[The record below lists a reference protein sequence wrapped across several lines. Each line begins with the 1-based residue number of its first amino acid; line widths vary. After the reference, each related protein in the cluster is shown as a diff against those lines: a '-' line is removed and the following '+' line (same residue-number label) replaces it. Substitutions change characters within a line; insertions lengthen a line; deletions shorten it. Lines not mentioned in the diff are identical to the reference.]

1 MGSCAKEPPGDRTK
15 LTDMRGRIEKD
26 SRFLVAERYIQ
37 ETGISVFLTGKAG
50 TGKTTFL
57 KHIVENCGKRLA
69 VVAPTGVA
77 AVNAG
82 GVTIHSFFQ
91 LPLCPYLP
99 DVKELVTEY
108 QMPEKNRSMRK
119 DRVKILRT
127 LELLIIDEI
136 SMVRADIL
144 DAIDA
149 TLKRYRRNDKPFGGI
164 QLLMIGDVQQ
174 LPPVVTESEKP
185 FMDQVYPSPFFF
197 NSRAFRS
204 LGHIVIELN
213 KIHRQSDAVFTSML
227 NDIRTG
233 SPSDQTLERLNRRLD
248 PDFEPPA
255 GEYWIRLTTHN
266 QQADTINREKMDAL
280 KGKSM
285 IFNAKIEGNYPE
297 SAYPAETGLRL
308 KKGAQVMFT
317 RNDTSGSSMY
327 FNGKIGTVTEL
338 DPEIIVTDE
347 NGNEIIVN
355 QEKWDN
361 IRYEIDKETQEI
373 RAVNDGSF
381 TQYPLRAAWAIT
393 IHKSQGL
400 TFDRVMIDAGRAF
413 SFGQVYVA
421 LSRCRSLEG
430 IVLSTPISRGCT
442 FRNME
447 VSIFEN
453 SYTPE
458 NQAIE
463 SLDSFR
469 ESYLVGKMCSAFNL
483 NRIETLSLK
492 LDKLWKGGLGAVYP
506 KIALRLASLISGG
519 MEEFAGV
526 TALAAVGKR
535 FQNQIRAIFADPS
548 RSPEDR
554 DIFVNERIS
563 KACTY
568 FAEQLGYFAKA
579 VAPTCLVEI
588 ENKETQKA
596 FKNVAEELLK
606 ELIYRLNLYKA
617 ILEEGFSVKLG
628 TRIATDAELQKSGT
642 LKSYVR
648 RIISAAREKEE
659 GNEAGNTVG
668 KGTGGKAKERGN
680 ANASGNANISRY
692 ANDKGGT
699 REGDSAN
706 DEPDEMTGMMPDG
719 IDDEVTERLIKTL
732 KAWRKMKYEE
742 LHVPAFM
749 ILHQKVLVQIA
760 EERPTTKEELMQIG
774 GFGKR
779 KWDRYGQEILDI
791 IADCTGE

>member
-1 MGSCAKEPPGDRTK
+1 MS
-15 LTDMRGRIEKD
+15 GRIEKD
-26 SRFLVAERYIQ
+26 SRFLLAERYIQ

-57 KHIVENCGKRLA
+57 KHIVAVCSKRLA

-108 QMPEKNRSMRK
+108 QMPEKNRSLRK

-149 TLKRYRRNDKPFGGI
+149 TLKRYRKNDRPFGGV

-197 NSRAFRS
+197 NSRAFRK
-204 LGHIVIELN
+204 LGYIVIELN
-213 KIHRQSDAVFTSML
+213 KIHRQRDAEFTSML

-248 PDFEPPA
+248 PGFEPPS

-266 QQADTINREKMDAL
+266 HQSDSINREKMDAL

-285 IFNAKIEGNYPE
+285 IFKAEIDGNYPE
-297 SAYPAETGLRL
+297 SAYPAETELRL

-317 RNDTSGSSMY
+317 RNDTSGNSMY
-327 FNGKIGTVTEL
+327 FNGKIGTVTSL

-361 IRYEIDKETQEI
+361 VRYEINPETQEI
-373 RAVNDGSF
+373 QAVNDGSF

-400 TFDRVMIDAGRAF
+400 TFDRVVIDAGKAF

-421 LSRCRSLEG
+421 LSRCRSLDG
-430 IVLSTPISRGCT
+430 IVLTTPITRKCT

-453 SYTPE
+453 GYTPE
-458 NQAIE
+458 NQAVE
-463 SLDSFR
+463 NLDNYR
-469 ESYLVGKMCSAFNL
+469 ESYLVDKICSAFSL
-483 NRIETLSLK
+483 GRIASLSLK
-492 LDKLWKGGLGAVYP
+492 LEKLWKGSLGSVYP
-506 KIALRLASLISGG
+506 KISAR
-519 MEEFAGV
+519 F
-526 TALAAVGKR
+526 TALVTGQDEDFSGVEAIASVGIR
-535 FQNQIRAIFADPS
+535 FQSQIREIFADQS
-548 RSPEDR
+548 RCTEDR
-554 DIFVNERIS
+554 YAFVNERIS
-563 KACTY
+563 KACAY
-568 FAEQLGYFAKA
+568 FTAQLGYYAKSI
-579 VAPTCLVEI
+579 APTCLVEI
-588 ENKETQKA
+588 ENKETQKV
-596 FKNVAEELLK
+596 FKNIAEELLK
-606 ELIYRLNLYKA
+606 ELIFRLSLYRA
-617 ILEEGFSVKLG
+617 TMADGFSVKLYS
-628 TRIATDAELQKSGT
+628 RVATECELEKTGT
-642 LKSYVR
+642 LKSCVR
-648 RIISAAREKEE
+648 RIISASRAAADKD
-659 GNEAGNTVG
+659 G
-668 KGTGGKAKERGN
+668 GN
-680 ANASGNANISRY
+680 AGTDK
-692 ANDKGGT
+692 ANDKSEVPESGMDADT
-699 REGDSAN
+699 SDIDTEY
-706 DEPDEMTGMMPDG
+706 DEA
-719 IDDEVTERLIKTL
+719 TEKLLKVL

-742 LHVPAFM
+742 LHLPAFM
-749 ILHQKVLVQIA
+749 IMHQKVLVQIA
-760 EERPTTKEELMQIG
+760 EEKPASREELMQIN
-774 GFGKR
+774 GFGK
-779 KWDRYGQEILDI
+779 KQWDKYGEEILEI
-791 IADCTGE
+791 IEEYHN

>member
-1 MGSCAKEPPGDRTK
+1 MS
-15 LTDMRGRIEKD
+15 GRIEKD
-26 SRFLVAERYIQ
+26 SRFLLAERYIQ

-57 KHIVENCGKRLA
+57 KHIVAGCSKRLA

-108 QMPEKNRSMRK
+108 QMPEKNRSLRK

-149 TLKRYRRNDKPFGGI
+149 TLKRYRKNDRPFGGV

-197 NSRAFRS
+197 NSRAFRK
-204 LGHIVIELN
+204 LGYIVIELN
-213 KIHRQSDAVFTSML
+213 KIHRQRDAEFTSML

-233 SPSDQTLERLNRRLD
+233 NPSDQTLERLNRRLD
-248 PDFEPPA
+248 PGFDAPS

-266 QQADTINREKMDAL
+266 HQSDAINREKMDAL

-285 IFNAKIEGNYPE
+285 IFKAEIDGNYPE
-297 SAYPAETGLRL
+297 SAYPAETELRL

-317 RNDTSGSSMY
+317 RNDTSGNSMY
-327 FNGKIGTVTEL
+327 FNGKIGTVTSL
-338 DPEIIVTDE
+338 YPEIIVTDE

-361 IRYEIDKETQEI
+361 VRYEINPETQEI
-373 RAVNDGSF
+373 QAVNDGSF

-400 TFDRVMIDAGRAF
+400 TFDRVVIDAGKAF
-413 SFGQVYVA
+413 SFGQIYVA
-421 LSRCRSLEG
+421 LSRCRSLDG
-430 IVLSTPISRGCT
+430 IVLTTPITRKCT

-453 SYTPE
+453 GYTPE
-458 NQAIE
+458 NQAVE
-463 SLDSFR
+463 SLDNYR
-469 ESYLVGKMCSAFNL
+469 ESYLVDKICSTFSL
-483 NRIETLSLK
+483 GRIASLSLK
-492 LDKLWKGGLGAVYP
+492 LEKLWKGSLGSVYP
-506 KIALRLASLISGG
+506 KISAR
-519 MEEFAGV
+519 F
-526 TALAAVGKR
+526 TALVTGQDEDFSGVEAIASVGTR
-535 FQNQIRAIFADPS
+535 FQSQIREIFADQS
-548 RSPEDR
+548 RCTEDR
-554 DIFVNERIS
+554 DAFVNERIS
-563 KACTY
+563 KACAY
-568 FAEQLGYFAKA
+568 FTAQLGYYAKA
-579 VAPTCLVEI
+579 IAPTCLVEI
-588 ENKETQKA
+588 ENKETQKV
-596 FKNVAEELLK
+596 FKNIAEELLK
-606 ELIYRLNLYKA
+606 ELIFRLSLYRA
-617 ILEEGFSVKLG
+617 TMADGFSVKLYS
-628 TRIATDAELQKSGT
+628 RVATECELEKTGT
-642 LKSYVR
+642 LKSCVR
-648 RIISAAREKEE
+648 RIISASRAAADKD
-659 GNEAGNTVG
+659 G
-668 KGTGGKAKERGN
+668 GN
-680 ANASGNANISRY
+680 AGTDK
-692 ANDKGGT
+692 ANDKKDVPESGMDADT
-699 REGDSAN
+699 SDIDTEY
-706 DEPDEMTGMMPDG
+706 DEA
-719 IDDEVTERLIKTL
+719 TEKLLKVL

-742 LHVPAFM
+742 LHLPAFM
-749 ILHQKVLVQIA
+749 IMHQKVLVQIA
-760 EERPTTKEELMQIG
+760 EEKPASREELMQIN
-774 GFGKR
+774 GFGK
-779 KWDRYGQEILDI
+779 KQWDKYGEEILEI
-791 IADCTGE
+791 IEEYHN

>member
-1 MGSCAKEPPGDRTK
+1 M
-15 LTDMRGRIEKD
+15 TDMSGRIEKD
-26 SRFLVAERYIQ
+26 SRFLLAERYIQ

-57 KHIVENCGKRLA
+57 KHIVAGCSKRLA

-108 QMPEKNRSMRK
+108 QMPEKNRSLRK

-149 TLKRYRRNDKPFGGI
+149 TLKRYRKNDRPFGGV

-197 NSRAFRS
+197 NSRAFRK
-204 LGHIVIELN
+204 LGYIVIELN
-213 KIHRQSDAVFTSML
+213 KIHRQRDAEFTSML

-248 PDFEPPA
+248 PGFEPPS

-266 QQADTINREKMDAL
+266 HQADSINREKMDAL

-285 IFNAKIEGNYPE
+285 IFKAEIDGNYPE
-297 SAYPAETGLRL
+297 SAYPAETELRL

-317 RNDTSGSSMY
+317 RNDTSGNSMY
-327 FNGKIGTVTEL
+327 FNGKIGTVTSL

-355 QEKWDN
+355 REKWDN
-361 IRYEIDKETQEI
+361 VRYEINPETQEI
-373 RAVNDGSF
+373 QAVNDGSF

-400 TFDRVMIDAGRAF
+400 TFDRVVIDAGKAF

-421 LSRCRSLEG
+421 LSRCRSLDG
-430 IVLSTPISRGCT
+430 IVLTTPITRKCT

-453 SYTPE
+453 GYTPE
-458 NQAIE
+458 NQAVE
-463 SLDSFR
+463 SLDNYR
-469 ESYLVGKMCSAFNL
+469 DSYLVDKICSAFSL
-483 NRIETLSLK
+483 GRIASLSLK
-492 LDKLWKGGLGAVYP
+492 LEKLWKGSLGSVYP
-506 KIALRLASLISGG
+506 KISAR
-519 MEEFAGV
+519 F
-526 TALAAVGKR
+526 TALVTGQDEDFSGVEAIASVGTR
-535 FQNQIRAIFADPS
+535 FQSQIREIFADQS
-548 RSPEDR
+548 RCTEDR
-554 DIFVNERIS
+554 DAFVSERIS
-563 KACTY
+563 KACAY
-568 FAEQLGYFAKA
+568 FTVQLGYYAKSI
-579 VAPTCLVEI
+579 APTCLVEI
-588 ENKETQKA
+588 ENKETQKV
-596 FKNVAEELLK
+596 FKNIAEELLK
-606 ELIYRLNLYKA
+606 ELIFRLSLYRA
-617 ILEEGFSVKLG
+617 TMADGFSVKLFS
-628 TRIATDAELQKSGT
+628 RVATECELEKTGT
-642 LKSYVR
+642 LKSCVR
-648 RIISAAREKEE
+648 RIISASRAAADKD
-659 GNEAGNTVG
+659 G
-668 KGTGGKAKERGN
+668 GN
-680 ANASGNANISRY
+680 AGTDNANG
-692 ANDKGGT
+692 K
-699 REGDSAN
+699 REVQESGMDADTSDIDTEY
-706 DEPDEMTGMMPDG
+706 DEA
-719 IDDEVTERLIKTL
+719 TEKLLKVL

-742 LHVPAFM
+742 LHLPAFM
-749 ILHQKVLVQIA
+749 IMHQKVLVQIA
-760 EERPTTKEELMQIG
+760 EEKPASREELMQIN
-774 GFGKR
+774 GFGK
-779 KWDRYGQEILDI
+779 KQWDKYGEEILEI
-791 IADCTGE
+791 IEEYHN

>member
-1 MGSCAKEPPGDRTK
+1 MRKQTNRK
-15 LTDMRGRIEKD
+15 DMSGRIEKD
-26 SRFLVAERYIQ
+26 SRFLLAERYIQ

-57 KHIVENCGKRLA
+57 KHIVASCGKRLA

-108 QMPEKNRSMRK
+108 QMPEKNRSLRK

-136 SMVRADIL
+136 SMVRADIM
-144 DAIDA
+144 DAMDA
-149 TLKRYRRNDKPFGGI
+149 TLRRYRRSDRPFGGV

-174 LPPVVTESEKP
+174 LPPVVTDSEKP

-197 NSRAFRS
+197 NSKAFRS
-204 LGHIVIELN
+204 LEHIVIELN
-213 KIHRQSDAVFTSML
+213 KIHRQSDAAFTSML

-233 SPSDQTLERLNRRLD
+233 NPSERTLAELNRRLD
-248 PDFEPPA
+248 PEFEPPA

-266 QQADTINREKMDAL
+266 HQADAINREKMDSL
-280 KGKSM
+280 KGKAM
-285 IFNAKIEGNYPE
+285 IFKAMIDGNYPE
-297 SAYPAETGLRL
+297 SAYPAETELRL

-317 RNDTSGSSMY
+317 RNDTSGNAMY
-327 FNGKIGTVTEL
+327 FNGKIGTVTSL
-338 DPEIIVTDE
+338 DPEIIVKDE
-347 NGNEIIVN
+347 SGNEIVVN

-361 IRYEIDKETQEI
+361 IRYEINKETQEI
-373 RAVNDGSF
+373 QAVNDGSF

-400 TFDRVMIDAGRAF
+400 TFDRVVIDAGRAF

-430 IVLSTPISRGCT
+430 IVLSTPITKRCT

-453 SYTPE
+453 GYTPE

-463 SLDSFR
+463 SFDTFR

-483 NRIETLSLK
+483 NGIEALSLK

-506 KIALRLASLISGG
+506 KIALRLASLISGEV
-519 MEEFAGV
+519 EEFCGV

-548 RSPEDR
+548 RSPGER
-554 DIFVNERIS
+554 DAFLNERIS
-563 KACTY
+563 KACKY
-568 FAEQLGYFAKA
+568 FTEHLGYFAKA
-579 VAPTCLVEI
+579 IAPTCLVEI
-588 ENKETQKA
+588 ENKETLKA
-596 FKNVAEELLK
+596 FKSVAEELLK
-606 ELIYRLNLYKA
+606 ELIYRLNLYHA

-628 TRIATDAELQKSGT
+628 TRIATEAELQKSGT

-648 RIISAAREKEE
+648 RIISAA
-659 GNEAGNTVG
+659 
-668 KGTGGKAKERGN
+668 KAKED
-680 ANASGNANISRY
+680 
-692 ANDKGGT
+692 DKEVGAATGT
-699 REGDSAN
+699 SVEEAD
-706 DEPDEMTGMMPDG
+706 DPVIE
-719 IDDEVTERLIKTL
+719 DEVTERLIKTL

-749 ILHQKVLVQIA
+749 VMHQKVLVQIA
-760 EERPTTKEELMQIG
+760 EEKPASKEELMQIS
-774 GFGKR
+774 GFGKQ
-779 KWDRYGQEILDI
+779 KWEKYGQEILDI
-791 IADCTGE
+791 IADSLGE

>member
-1 MGSCAKEPPGDRTK
+1 MENEKFHGKICSCRKQSLFFGVGIKRNPARCPKAHRIQDYM
-15 LTDMRGRIEKD
+15 TDMSGRIEKD
-26 SRFLVAERYIQ
+26 SRFLLAERYIQ

-57 KHIVENCGKRLA
+57 KHIVAGCSKRLA

-108 QMPEKNRSMRK
+108 QMPEKNRSLRK

-149 TLKRYRRNDKPFGGI
+149 TLKRYRKNDRPFGGV

-197 NSRAFRS
+197 NSRAFRK
-204 LGHIVIELN
+204 LGYIVIELN
-213 KIHRQSDAVFTSML
+213 KIHRQRDAEFTSML

-233 SPSDQTLERLNRRLD
+233 NPSDQTLERLNRRLD
-248 PDFEPPA
+248 PGFDPPS

-266 QQADTINREKMDAL
+266 HQSDAINREKMDAL

-285 IFNAKIEGNYPE
+285 IFKAEIDGNYPE
-297 SAYPAETGLRL
+297 SAYPAETELRL

-317 RNDTSGSSMY
+317 RNDTSGNSMY

-361 IRYEIDKETQEI
+361 VRYEINPETQEI
-373 RAVNDGSF
+373 QAVNDGSF

-400 TFDRVMIDAGRAF
+400 TFDRVIIDAGRAF

-430 IVLSTPISRGCT
+430 IVLTTPITRRCT
-442 FRNME
+442 FRNTE
-447 VSIFEN
+447 VAIFEN
-453 SYTPE
+453 GYTPE
-458 NQAIE
+458 NQAVE
-463 SLDSFR
+463 NFDNYR
-469 ESYLVGKMCSAFNL
+469 ESYLVDKICSTFSL
-483 NRIETLSLK
+483 GRIASLSLK
-492 LDKLWKGGLGAVYP
+492 LEKLWKGSLGSVYP
-506 KIALRLASLISGG
+506 KISAR
-519 MEEFAGV
+519 F
-526 TALAAVGKR
+526 TALVTGQDEDFSGVEAIASVGTR
-535 FQNQIRAIFADPS
+535 FQSQIREIFADQS
-548 RSPEDR
+548 RCTEDR
-554 DIFVNERIS
+554 DAFVNERIS
-563 KACTY
+563 KACAY
-568 FAEQLGYFAKA
+568 FTAQLGYYAKA
-579 VAPTCLVEI
+579 IAPTCLVEI
-588 ENKETQKA
+588 ENKETQKV
-596 FKNVAEELLK
+596 FKNIAEELLK
-606 ELIYRLNLYKA
+606 ELIFRLSLYRA
-617 ILEEGFSVKLG
+617 TMADGFSVKLYS
-628 TRIATDAELQKSGT
+628 RVATECELEKTGT
-642 LKSYVR
+642 LKSCVR
-648 RIISAAREKEE
+648 RIISASRAAADKD
-659 GNEAGNTVG
+659 G
-668 KGTGGKAKERGN
+668 GN
-680 ANASGNANISRY
+680 AGTDK
-692 ANDKGGT
+692 ANDK
-699 REGDSAN
+699 REVPESGMDADTSDIDTEY
-706 DEPDEMTGMMPDG
+706 DEA
-719 IDDEVTERLIKTL
+719 TEKLLKVL

-742 LHVPAFM
+742 LHLPAFM
-749 ILHQKVLVQIA
+749 IMHQKVLVQIA
-760 EERPTTKEELMQIG
+760 EEKPASREELMQIN
-774 GFGKR
+774 GFGK
-779 KWDRYGQEILDI
+779 KQWDKYGEEILEI
-791 IADCTGE
+791 IEEYHN

>member
-1 MGSCAKEPPGDRTK
+1 MS
-15 LTDMRGRIEKD
+15 GRIEKD
-26 SRFLVAERYIQ
+26 SRFLLAERYIQ

-57 KHIVENCGKRLA
+57 KHIVAGCSKRLA

-108 QMPEKNRSMRK
+108 QMPEKNRSLRK

-149 TLKRYRRNDKPFGGI
+149 TLKRYRKNDRPFGGV

-197 NSRAFRS
+197 NSRAFRK
-204 LGHIVIELN
+204 LGYIVIELN
-213 KIHRQSDAVFTSML
+213 KIHRQRDAEFTSML

-233 SPSDQTLERLNRRLD
+233 NPSDQTLERLNRRLD
-248 PDFEPPA
+248 PGFDPPS

-266 QQADTINREKMDAL
+266 HQSDAINREKMDAL

-285 IFNAKIEGNYPE
+285 IFKAEIDGNYPE
-297 SAYPAETGLRL
+297 SAYPAETELRL

-361 IRYEIDKETQEI
+361 VRYEINPETQEI
-373 RAVNDGSF
+373 QAVNDGSF

-400 TFDRVMIDAGRAF
+400 TFDRVIIDAGRAF

-430 IVLSTPISRGCT
+430 IVLTTPITRRCT
-442 FRNME
+442 FRNTE
-447 VSIFEN
+447 VAIFEN
-453 SYTPE
+453 GYTPE

-463 SLDSFR
+463 SLDNYR
-469 ESYLVGKMCSAFNL
+469 ESYLVDKICSTFSL
-483 NRIETLSLK
+483 GRIASLSLK
-492 LDKLWKGGLGAVYP
+492 LEKLWKGSLGSVYP
-506 KIALRLASLISGG
+506 KISAR
-519 MEEFAGV
+519 F
-526 TALAAVGKR
+526 TALVTGQDEDFSGVEAIASVGTR
-535 FQNQIRAIFADPS
+535 FQSQIREIFADQS
-548 RSPEDR
+548 RCTEDR
-554 DIFVNERIS
+554 DAFVNERIS
-563 KACTY
+563 KACAY
-568 FAEQLGYFAKA
+568 FTAQLGYYAKSI
-579 VAPTCLVEI
+579 APTCLVEI
-588 ENKETQKA
+588 ENKETQKV
-596 FKNVAEELLK
+596 FKNIAEELLK
-606 ELIYRLNLYKA
+606 ELIFRLSLYRA
-617 ILEEGFSVKLG
+617 TMADGFSVKLYS
-628 TRIATDAELQKSGT
+628 RVATECELEKTGT
-642 LKSYVR
+642 LKSCVR
-648 RIISAAREKEE
+648 RIISASRAAADKD
-659 GNEAGNTVG
+659 G
-668 KGTGGKAKERGN
+668 GN
-680 ANASGNANISRY
+680 AGTDNAKDKKEVPESGMDADTSDIDTEY
-692 ANDKGGT
+692 
-699 REGDSAN
+699 
-706 DEPDEMTGMMPDG
+706 DEA
-719 IDDEVTERLIKTL
+719 TEKLLKVL

-742 LHVPAFM
+742 LHLPAFM
-749 ILHQKVLVQIA
+749 IMHQKVLVQIA
-760 EERPTTKEELMQIG
+760 EEKPASREELMQIN
-774 GFGKR
+774 GFGK
-779 KWDRYGQEILDI
+779 KQWDKYGEEILEI
-791 IADCTGE
+791 IEEYHN

>member
-1 MGSCAKEPPGDRTK
+1 MS
-15 LTDMRGRIEKD
+15 GRIEKD
-26 SRFLVAERYIQ
+26 SRFLLAERYIQ

-57 KHIVENCGKRLA
+57 KHIVAGCSKRLA

-108 QMPEKNRSMRK
+108 QMPEKNRSLRK

-149 TLKRYRRNDKPFGGI
+149 TLKRYRKNDRPFGGV

-197 NSRAFRS
+197 NSRAFRK
-204 LGHIVIELN
+204 LGYIVIELN
-213 KIHRQSDAVFTSML
+213 KIHRQRDAAFTSML

-233 SPSDQTLERLNRRLD
+233 NPSDQTLERLNRRLD
-248 PDFEPPA
+248 PGFEPPS

-266 QQADTINREKMDAL
+266 HQSDSINREKMDAL

-285 IFNAKIEGNYPE
+285 IFKAEIDGNYPE
-297 SAYPAETGLRL
+297 SAYPAETELRL

-317 RNDTSGSSMY
+317 RNDTSGNSMY
-327 FNGKIGTVTEL
+327 FNGKIGTVTSL
-338 DPEIIVTDE
+338 YPEIIVTDE

-361 IRYEIDKETQEI
+361 VRYEINPETQEI
-373 RAVNDGSF
+373 QAVNDGSF

-400 TFDRVMIDAGRAF
+400 TFDRVIIDAGRAF

-430 IVLSTPISRGCT
+430 IVLTTPITRRCT
-442 FRNME
+442 FRNTE
-447 VSIFEN
+447 VAIFEN
-453 SYTPE
+453 GYTPE
-458 NQAIE
+458 NQAVE
-463 SLDSFR
+463 SLDNYR
-469 ESYLVGKMCSAFNL
+469 ESYLVDKICSTFSL
-483 NRIETLSLK
+483 GRIASLSLK
-492 LDKLWKGGLGAVYP
+492 LEKLWKGSLGSVYP
-506 KIALRLASLISGG
+506 KISAR
-519 MEEFAGV
+519 F
-526 TALAAVGKR
+526 TALVTGQDEDFSGVETIASVGTR
-535 FQNQIRAIFADPS
+535 FQSQIREIFADQS
-548 RSPEDR
+548 RCTEDR
-554 DIFVNERIS
+554 DAFVNERIS
-563 KACTY
+563 KACAY
-568 FAEQLGYFAKA
+568 FTAQLGYYAKA
-579 VAPTCLVEI
+579 IAPTCLVEI
-588 ENKETQKA
+588 ENKETQKV
-596 FKNVAEELLK
+596 FKSIAEELLK
-606 ELIYRLNLYKA
+606 ELIFRLSLYRA
-617 ILEEGFSVKLG
+617 TMADGFSVKLYS
-628 TRIATDAELQKSGT
+628 RVATECELEKTGT
-642 LKSYVR
+642 LKSCVR
-648 RIISAAREKEE
+648 RIISASRAAADKD
-659 GNEAGNTVG
+659 G
-668 KGTGGKAKERGN
+668 GN
-680 ANASGNANISRY
+680 AGTDK
-692 ANDKGGT
+692 ANDKKEVPESGMDADT
-699 REGDSAN
+699 SDIDTEY
-706 DEPDEMTGMMPDG
+706 DEA
-719 IDDEVTERLIKTL
+719 TEKLLKVL

-742 LHVPAFM
+742 LHLPAFM
-749 ILHQKVLVQIA
+749 IMHQKVLVQIA
-760 EERPTTKEELMQIG
+760 EEKPASREELMQIN
-774 GFGKR
+774 GFGK
-779 KWDRYGQEILDI
+779 KQWDKYGEEILEI
-791 IADCTGE
+791 IEEYHN

>member
-1 MGSCAKEPPGDRTK
+1 MS
-15 LTDMRGRIEKD
+15 GRIEKD
-26 SRFLVAERYIQ
+26 SRFLLAERYIQ

-57 KHIVENCGKRLA
+57 KHIVAGCSKRLA

-108 QMPEKNRSMRK
+108 QMPEKNRSLRK

-149 TLKRYRRNDKPFGGI
+149 TLKRYRKNDRPFGGV

-197 NSRAFRS
+197 NSRAFRK
-204 LGHIVIELN
+204 LGYIVIELN
-213 KIHRQSDAVFTSML
+213 KIHRQRDAEFTSML

-233 SPSDQTLERLNRRLD
+233 NPSDQTLERLNRRLD
-248 PDFEPPA
+248 PGFDPPS

-266 QQADTINREKMDAL
+266 HQSDAINREKMDAL

-285 IFNAKIEGNYPE
+285 IFKAEIDGNYPE
-297 SAYPAETGLRL
+297 SAYPAETELRL

-361 IRYEIDKETQEI
+361 VRYEINPETQEI
-373 RAVNDGSF
+373 QAVNDGSF

-400 TFDRVMIDAGRAF
+400 TFDRVIIDAGRAF

-430 IVLSTPISRGCT
+430 IVLTTPITRRCT
-442 FRNME
+442 FRNTE
-447 VSIFEN
+447 VAIFEN
-453 SYTPE
+453 GYTPE
-458 NQAIE
+458 NQAVE
-463 SLDSFR
+463 NFDNYR
-469 ESYLVGKMCSAFNL
+469 ESYLVDKICSTFSL
-483 NRIETLSLK
+483 GRIASLSLK
-492 LDKLWKGGLGAVYP
+492 LEKLWKGSLGSVYP
-506 KIALRLASLISGG
+506 KISAR
-519 MEEFAGV
+519 F
-526 TALAAVGKR
+526 TALVTGQDEDFSGVEAIASVGTR
-535 FQNQIRAIFADPS
+535 FQSQIREIFADQS
-548 RSPEDR
+548 RCTEDR
-554 DIFVNERIS
+554 DAFVNERIS
-563 KACTY
+563 KACAY
-568 FAEQLGYFAKA
+568 FTAQLGYYAKA
-579 VAPTCLVEI
+579 IAPTCLVEI
-588 ENKETQKA
+588 ENKETQKV
-596 FKNVAEELLK
+596 FKNIAEELLK
-606 ELIYRLNLYKA
+606 ELIFRLSLYRA
-617 ILEEGFSVKLG
+617 TMADGFSVKLYS
-628 TRIATDAELQKSGT
+628 RVATECELEKTGT
-642 LKSYVR
+642 LKSCVR
-648 RIISAAREKEE
+648 RIISASRAAADKD
-659 GNEAGNTVG
+659 G
-668 KGTGGKAKERGN
+668 GN
-680 ANASGNANISRY
+680 AGTDKANGKKEVQESGMDADTSDIDTEY
-692 ANDKGGT
+692 
-699 REGDSAN
+699 
-706 DEPDEMTGMMPDG
+706 DEA
-719 IDDEVTERLIKTL
+719 TEKLLKVL

-742 LHVPAFM
+742 LHLPAFM
-749 ILHQKVLVQIA
+749 IMHQKVLVQIA
-760 EERPTTKEELMQIG
+760 EEKPASREELMQIN
-774 GFGKR
+774 GFGK
-779 KWDRYGQEILDI
+779 KQWDKYGEEILEI
-791 IADCTGE
+791 IEEYHN

>member
-1 MGSCAKEPPGDRTK
+1 MS
-15 LTDMRGRIEKD
+15 GRIEKD
-26 SRFLVAERYIQ
+26 SRFLLAERYIQ

-57 KHIVENCGKRLA
+57 KHIVAGCSKRLA

-108 QMPEKNRSMRK
+108 QMPEKNRSLRK

-149 TLKRYRRNDKPFGGI
+149 TLKRYRKNDRPFGGV

-197 NSRAFRS
+197 NSRAFRK
-204 LGHIVIELN
+204 LGYIVIELN
-213 KIHRQSDAVFTSML
+213 KIHRQRDAEFTSML

-233 SPSDQTLERLNRRLD
+233 NPSDQTLERLNRRLD
-248 PDFEPPA
+248 PGFDPPS

-266 QQADTINREKMDAL
+266 HQSDAINREKMDAL

-285 IFNAKIEGNYPE
+285 IFKAEIDGNYPE
-297 SAYPAETGLRL
+297 SAYPAETELRL

-317 RNDTSGSSMY
+317 RNDTSGNSMY
-327 FNGKIGTVTEL
+327 FNGKIGTVTSL

-355 QEKWDN
+355 REKWDN
-361 IRYEIDKETQEI
+361 VRYEINPETQEI
-373 RAVNDGSF
+373 QAVNDGSF

-400 TFDRVMIDAGRAF
+400 TFDRVVIDAGKAF

-421 LSRCRSLEG
+421 LSRCRSLDG
-430 IVLSTPISRGCT
+430 IVLTTPITRKCT

-453 SYTPE
+453 GYTPE
-458 NQAIE
+458 NQAVE
-463 SLDSFR
+463 SLDNYR
-469 ESYLVGKMCSAFNL
+469 DSYLVDKICSAFSL
-483 NRIETLSLK
+483 GRIASLSLK
-492 LDKLWKGGLGAVYP
+492 LEKLWKGSLGSVYP
-506 KIALRLASLISGG
+506 KISAR
-519 MEEFAGV
+519 F
-526 TALAAVGKR
+526 TALVTGQDEDFSGVEAIASVGTR
-535 FQNQIRAIFADPS
+535 FQSQIREIFADQS
-548 RSPEDR
+548 RCTEDR
-554 DIFVNERIS
+554 DAFVNERIS
-563 KACTY
+563 KACAY
-568 FAEQLGYFAKA
+568 FTAQLGYYAKSI
-579 VAPTCLVEI
+579 APTCLVEI
-588 ENKETQKA
+588 ENKETQKV
-596 FKNVAEELLK
+596 FKNIAEELLK
-606 ELIYRLNLYKA
+606 ELIFRLSLYRA
-617 ILEEGFSVKLG
+617 TMADGFSVKLFS
-628 TRIATDAELQKSGT
+628 RVATECELEKTGT
-642 LKSYVR
+642 LKSCVR
-648 RIISAAREKEE
+648 RIISASRAAADKD
-659 GNEAGNTVG
+659 G
-668 KGTGGKAKERGN
+668 GN
-680 ANASGNANISRY
+680 AGTDNANGKKEVQESGMDADTSDIDTEY
-692 ANDKGGT
+692 
-699 REGDSAN
+699 
-706 DEPDEMTGMMPDG
+706 DEA
-719 IDDEVTERLIKTL
+719 TEKLLKVL

-742 LHVPAFM
+742 LHLPAFM
-749 ILHQKVLVQIA
+749 IMHQKVLVQIA
-760 EERPTTKEELMQIG
+760 EEKPASREELMQIN
-774 GFGKR
+774 GFGK
-779 KWDRYGQEILDI
+779 KQWDKYGEEILEI
-791 IADCTGE
+791 IEEYHN

>member
-1 MGSCAKEPPGDRTK
+1 MS
-15 LTDMRGRIEKD
+15 GRIEKD
-26 SRFLVAERYIQ
+26 SRFLLAERYIQ

-57 KHIVENCGKRLA
+57 KHIVAGCSKRLA

-108 QMPEKNRSMRK
+108 QMPEKNRSLRK

-149 TLKRYRRNDKPFGGI
+149 TLKRYRKNDRPFGGV

-197 NSRAFRS
+197 NSRAFRK
-204 LGHIVIELN
+204 LGYIVIELN
-213 KIHRQSDAVFTSML
+213 KIHRQRDAEFTSML

-233 SPSDQTLERLNRRLD
+233 NPSDQTLERLNRRLD
-248 PDFEPPA
+248 PGFDPPS

-266 QQADTINREKMDAL
+266 HQSDAINREKMDAL

-285 IFNAKIEGNYPE
+285 IFKAEIDGNYPE
-297 SAYPAETGLRL
+297 SAYPAETELRL

-317 RNDTSGSSMY
+317 RNDTSGNSIY
-327 FNGKIGTVTEL
+327 FNGKIGTVTSL
-338 DPEIIVTDE
+338 YPEIIVTDE

-361 IRYEIDKETQEI
+361 VRYEINPETQEI
-373 RAVNDGSF
+373 QAVNDGSF

-400 TFDRVMIDAGRAF
+400 TFDRVIIDAGRAF

-430 IVLSTPISRGCT
+430 IVLTTPITRRCT
-442 FRNME
+442 FRNTE
-447 VSIFEN
+447 VAIFEN
-453 SYTPE
+453 GYTPE

-463 SLDSFR
+463 NLDNYR
-469 ESYLVGKMCSAFNL
+469 ESYLVDKICSAFSL
-483 NRIETLSLK
+483 GRIASLSLK
-492 LDKLWKGGLGAVYP
+492 LEKLWKGSLGSVYP
-506 KIALRLASLISGG
+506 KISAR
-519 MEEFAGV
+519 F
-526 TALAAVGKR
+526 TALVTGQDEDFSGVEAIASVGTR
-535 FQNQIRAIFADPS
+535 FQSQIREIFADQS
-548 RSPEDR
+548 RCTEDR
-554 DIFVNERIS
+554 DAFVSERIS
-563 KACTY
+563 KACAY
-568 FAEQLGYFAKA
+568 FTAQLGYYAKSI
-579 VAPTCLVEI
+579 APTCLVEI
-588 ENKETQKA
+588 ENKETQKV
-596 FKNVAEELLK
+596 FKNIAEELLK
-606 ELIYRLNLYKA
+606 ELIFRLSLYRA
-617 ILEEGFSVKLG
+617 TMADGFSVKLFS
-628 TRIATDAELQKSGT
+628 RVATECELEKTGT
-642 LKSYVR
+642 LKSCVR
-648 RIISAAREKEE
+648 RIISASRAAADKD
-659 GNEAGNTVG
+659 G
-668 KGTGGKAKERGN
+668 GN
-680 ANASGNANISRY
+680 AGTDKANGKKEVQESGMDADTSDIDTEY
-692 ANDKGGT
+692 
-699 REGDSAN
+699 
-706 DEPDEMTGMMPDG
+706 DEA
-719 IDDEVTERLIKTL
+719 TEKLLKVL

-742 LHVPAFM
+742 LHLPAFM
-749 ILHQKVLVQIA
+749 IMHQKVLVQIA
-760 EERPTTKEELMQIG
+760 EEKPASREELMQIN
-774 GFGKR
+774 GFGK
-779 KWDRYGQEILDI
+779 KQWDKYGEEILEI
-791 IADCTGE
+791 IEEYHN

>member
-1 MGSCAKEPPGDRTK
+1 
-15 LTDMRGRIEKD
+15 MRGRIEKD
-26 SRFLVAERYIQ
+26 SRFLLAERYIQ

-149 TLKRYRRNDKPFGGI
+149 TLKRYRRNDKPFGGV

-338 DPEIIVTDE
+338 DPEIIV
-347 NGNEIIVN
+347 N

-400 TFDRVMIDAGRAF
+400 TFDRVIIDAGRAF

-430 IVLSTPISRGCT
+430 IVLTTPITRRCT
-442 FRNME
+442 FRNTE
-447 VSIFEN
+447 VAIFEN
-453 SYTPE
+453 GYTTE

-463 SLDSFR
+463 SLDNYR
-469 ESYLVGKMCSAFNL
+469 ESYLEDKICSSFSL
-483 NRIETLSLK
+483 GRIASLSLK
-492 LDKLWKGGLGAVYP
+492 LEKLWKGSLGSVYP
-506 KIALRLASLISGG
+506 KIAARITGLVSGQDEDFSGVETIAS
-519 MEEFAGV
+519 
-526 TALAAVGKR
+526 VGTR
-535 FQNQIRAIFADPS
+535 FQSQIRAIFADQS
-548 RSPEDR
+548 RSREDR
-554 DIFVNERIS
+554 DAYVNERIS
-563 KACTY
+563 KACAY
-568 FAEQLGYFAKA
+568 FTAQLGYYAKA
-579 VAPTCLVEI
+579 IAPTCLVEI
-588 ENKETQKA
+588 ENKETQKV
-596 FKNVAEELLK
+596 FKSIAEELLK
-606 ELIYRLNLYKA
+606 ELIFRLNLYRA
-617 ILEEGFSVKLG
+617 IMADGFSVKLFS
-628 TRIATDAELQKSGT
+628 RVATESELEKSGT

-648 RIISAAREKEE
+648 RIISASRAAADETDAKDRKDAKATDNAKDRKELPESGTDHDTSYADAEYADIDAEYDEATEKLLK
-659 GNEAGNTVG
+659 V
-668 KGTGGKAKERGN
+668 
-680 ANASGNANISRY
+680 
-692 ANDKGGT
+692 
-699 REGDSAN
+699 
-706 DEPDEMTGMMPDG
+706 
-719 IDDEVTERLIKTL
+719 L

-742 LHVPAFM
+742 LHLPAFM
-749 ILHQKVLVQIA
+749 IIHQKVLVQIA
-760 EERPTTKEELMQIG
+760 EEKPSTKEELMQIS

-779 KWDRYGQEILDI
+779 KWDKYGQEILDI
-791 IADCTGE
+791 IKEYHN

>member
-1 MGSCAKEPPGDRTK
+1 MS
-15 LTDMRGRIEKD
+15 GRIEKD
-26 SRFLVAERYIQ
+26 SRFLLAERYIQ

-57 KHIVENCGKRLA
+57 KHIVAGCSKRLA

-108 QMPEKNRSMRK
+108 QMPEKNRSLRK

-149 TLKRYRRNDKPFGGI
+149 TLKRYRKNDRPFGGV

-185 FMDQVYPSPFFF
+185 FMDQVYPSPFLF
-197 NSRAFRS
+197 NSRAFRK
-204 LGHIVIELN
+204 LGYIVIELN
-213 KIHRQSDAVFTSML
+213 KIHRQRDAEFTSML

-233 SPSDQTLERLNRRLD
+233 NPSDQTLERLNRRLD
-248 PDFEPPA
+248 PGFDPPS

-266 QQADTINREKMDAL
+266 HQSDAINREKMDAL

-285 IFNAKIEGNYPE
+285 IFKAEIDGNYPE
-297 SAYPAETGLRL
+297 SAYPAETELRL

-361 IRYEIDKETQEI
+361 VRYEINPETQEI
-373 RAVNDGSF
+373 QAVNDGSF

-400 TFDRVMIDAGRAF
+400 TFDRVVIDAGKAF

-421 LSRCRSLEG
+421 LSRCRSLDG
-430 IVLSTPISRGCT
+430 IVLTTPITRKCT

-453 SYTPE
+453 GYTPE
-458 NQAIE
+458 NQAVG
-463 SLDSFR
+463 SLDNYR
-469 ESYLVGKMCSAFNL
+469 ESYLVDKICSTFSL
-483 NRIETLSLK
+483 GRIASLSLK
-492 LDKLWKGGLGAVYP
+492 LEKLWKGSLGSVYP
-506 KIALRLASLISGG
+506 KISAR
-519 MEEFAGV
+519 F
-526 TALAAVGKR
+526 TALVTGQDEDFSGVEAIASVGTR
-535 FQNQIRAIFADPS
+535 FQSQIREIFADQS
-548 RSPEDR
+548 RCTEDR
-554 DIFVNERIS
+554 DAFVNERIS
-563 KACTY
+563 KACAY
-568 FAEQLGYFAKA
+568 FTAQLGYYAKSI
-579 VAPTCLVEI
+579 APTCLVEI
-588 ENKETQKA
+588 ENKETQKV
-596 FKNVAEELLK
+596 FKNIAEELLK
-606 ELIYRLNLYKA
+606 ELIFRLSLYRA
-617 ILEEGFSVKLG
+617 TMADGFSVKLYS
-628 TRIATDAELQKSGT
+628 RVATECELEKTGT
-642 LKSYVR
+642 LKSCVR
-648 RIISAAREKEE
+648 RIISASRAAADKD
-659 GNEAGNTVG
+659 G
-668 KGTGGKAKERGN
+668 GN
-680 ANASGNANISRY
+680 AGTDK
-692 ANDKGGT
+692 ANDKKEVPESGMDADT
-699 REGDSAN
+699 SDIDTEY
-706 DEPDEMTGMMPDG
+706 DEA
-719 IDDEVTERLIKTL
+719 TEKLLKVL

-742 LHVPAFM
+742 LHLPAFM
-749 ILHQKVLVQIA
+749 IMHQKVLVQIA
-760 EERPTTKEELMQIG
+760 EEKPASREELMQIN
-774 GFGKR
+774 GFGK
-779 KWDRYGQEILDI
+779 KQWDKYGEEILEI
-791 IADCTGE
+791 IEEYHN

>member
-1 MGSCAKEPPGDRTK
+1 MS
-15 LTDMRGRIEKD
+15 GRIEKD
-26 SRFLVAERYIQ
+26 SRFLLAERYIQ

-57 KHIVENCGKRLA
+57 KHIVAGCSKRLA

-108 QMPEKNRSMRK
+108 QMPEKNRSLRK

-149 TLKRYRRNDKPFGGI
+149 TLKRYRKNDRPFGGV

-197 NSRAFRS
+197 NSRAFRK
-204 LGHIVIELN
+204 LGYIVIELN
-213 KIHRQSDAVFTSML
+213 KIHRQRDAEFTSML

-233 SPSDQTLERLNRRLD
+233 NPSDQTLERLNRRLD
-248 PDFEPPA
+248 PGFDPPS

-266 QQADTINREKMDAL
+266 HQSDAINREKMDAL

-285 IFNAKIEGNYPE
+285 IFKAEIDGNYPE
-297 SAYPAETGLRL
+297 SAYPAETELRL

-317 RNDTSGSSMY
+317 RNDTSGNSMY
-327 FNGKIGTVTEL
+327 FNGKIGTVTSL

-355 QEKWDN
+355 REKWDN
-361 IRYEIDKETQEI
+361 VRYEINPETQEI
-373 RAVNDGSF
+373 QAVNDGSF

-400 TFDRVMIDAGRAF
+400 TFDRVVIDAGKAF

-421 LSRCRSLEG
+421 LSRCRSLDG
-430 IVLSTPISRGCT
+430 IVLTTPITRKCT

-453 SYTPE
+453 GYTPE
-458 NQAIE
+458 NQAVE
-463 SLDSFR
+463 SLDNYR
-469 ESYLVGKMCSAFNL
+469 ESYLVDKICSTFSL
-483 NRIETLSLK
+483 GRIASLSLK
-492 LDKLWKGGLGAVYP
+492 LEKLWKGSLGSVYP
-506 KIALRLASLISGG
+506 KISAR
-519 MEEFAGV
+519 F
-526 TALAAVGKR
+526 TALVTGQDEDFSGVEAIASVGTR
-535 FQNQIRAIFADPS
+535 FQSQIREIFADQS
-548 RSPEDR
+548 RCTEDR
-554 DIFVNERIS
+554 DAFVNERIS
-563 KACTY
+563 KACAY
-568 FAEQLGYFAKA
+568 FTAQLGYYAKSI
-579 VAPTCLVEI
+579 APTCLVEI
-588 ENKETQKA
+588 ENKETQKV
-596 FKNVAEELLK
+596 FKNIAEELLK
-606 ELIYRLNLYKA
+606 ELIFRLSLYRA
-617 ILEEGFSVKLG
+617 TMADGFSVKLFS
-628 TRIATDAELQKSGT
+628 RVATECELEKTGT
-642 LKSYVR
+642 LKSCVR
-648 RIISAAREKEE
+648 RIISASRAAADKD
-659 GNEAGNTVG
+659 G
-668 KGTGGKAKERGN
+668 GN
-680 ANASGNANISRY
+680 AGTDNANGKKEVQESGMDADTSDIDTEY
-692 ANDKGGT
+692 
-699 REGDSAN
+699 
-706 DEPDEMTGMMPDG
+706 DEA
-719 IDDEVTERLIKTL
+719 TEKLLKVL

-742 LHVPAFM
+742 LHLPAFM
-749 ILHQKVLVQIA
+749 IMHQKVLVQIA
-760 EERPTTKEELMQIG
+760 EEKPASREELMQIN
-774 GFGKR
+774 GFGK
-779 KWDRYGQEILDI
+779 KQWDKYGEEILEI
-791 IADCTGE
+791 IEEYHN

>member
-1 MGSCAKEPPGDRTK
+1 MS
-15 LTDMRGRIEKD
+15 GRIEKD
-26 SRFLVAERYIQ
+26 SRFLLAERYIQ

-57 KHIVENCGKRLA
+57 KHIVAGCSKRLA

-108 QMPEKNRSMRK
+108 QMPEKNRSLRK

-149 TLKRYRRNDKPFGGI
+149 TLKRYRKNDRPFGGV

-197 NSRAFRS
+197 NSRAFRK
-204 LGHIVIELN
+204 LGYIVIELN
-213 KIHRQSDAVFTSML
+213 KIHRQRDAEFTSML

-233 SPSDQTLERLNRRLD
+233 NPSDQTLERLNRRLD
-248 PDFEPPA
+248 PGFDPPS

-266 QQADTINREKMDAL
+266 HQSDAINREKMDAL

-285 IFNAKIEGNYPE
+285 IFKAEIDGNYPE
-297 SAYPAETGLRL
+297 SAYPTETELRL

-317 RNDTSGSSMY
+317 RNDTSGNSMY
-327 FNGKIGTVTEL
+327 FNGKIGTVTSL
-338 DPEIIVTDE
+338 YPEIIVTDE

-361 IRYEIDKETQEI
+361 VRYEINPETQEI
-373 RAVNDGSF
+373 QAVNDGSF

-400 TFDRVMIDAGRAF
+400 TFDRVVIDAGKAF

-421 LSRCRSLEG
+421 LSRCRSLDG
-430 IVLSTPISRGCT
+430 IVLTTPITRKCT

-453 SYTPE
+453 GYTPE
-458 NQAIE
+458 NQAVG
-463 SLDSFR
+463 SLDNYR
-469 ESYLVGKMCSAFNL
+469 ESYLVDKICSTFSL
-483 NRIETLSLK
+483 GRIASLSLK
-492 LDKLWKGGLGAVYP
+492 LEKLWKGSLGSVYP
-506 KIALRLASLISGG
+506 KISAR
-519 MEEFAGV
+519 F
-526 TALAAVGKR
+526 TALVTGQDEDFSGVEAIASVGTR
-535 FQNQIRAIFADPS
+535 FQSQIREIFADQS
-548 RSPEDR
+548 RCTEDR
-554 DIFVNERIS
+554 DAFVNERIS
-563 KACTY
+563 KACAY
-568 FAEQLGYFAKA
+568 FTAQLGYYAKSI
-579 VAPTCLVEI
+579 APTCLVEI
-588 ENKETQKA
+588 ENKETQKV
-596 FKNVAEELLK
+596 FKNIAEELLK
-606 ELIYRLNLYKA
+606 ELIFRLSLYRA
-617 ILEEGFSVKLG
+617 TMADGFSVKLFS
-628 TRIATDAELQKSGT
+628 RVATECELEKTGT
-642 LKSYVR
+642 LKSCVR
-648 RIISAAREKEE
+648 RIISASRAAADKD
-659 GNEAGNTVG
+659 G
-668 KGTGGKAKERGN
+668 GN
-680 ANASGNANISRY
+680 AGTDK
-692 ANDKGGT
+692 ANDKKEVPESGMDADT
-699 REGDSAN
+699 SDIDTEY
-706 DEPDEMTGMMPDG
+706 DEA
-719 IDDEVTERLIKTL
+719 TEKLLKVL

-742 LHVPAFM
+742 LHLPAFM
-749 ILHQKVLVQIA
+749 IMHQKVLVQIA
-760 EERPTTKEELMQIG
+760 EEKPASREELMQIN
-774 GFGKR
+774 GFGK
-779 KWDRYGQEILDI
+779 KQWDKYGEEILEI
-791 IADCTGE
+791 IEEYHN

>member
-26 SRFLVAERYIQ
+26 SRFLLAERYIQ

-149 TLKRYRRNDKPFGGI
+149 TLKRYRRNDKPFGGV

-174 LPPVVTESEKP
+174 LPPVVTESEKR

-400 TFDRVMIDAGRAF
+400 TFDRVIIDAGRAF

-430 IVLSTPISRGCT
+430 IVLTTPITRRCT
-442 FRNME
+442 FRNTE
-447 VSIFEN
+447 VAIFEN
-453 SYTPE
+453 GYTPE

-463 SLDSFR
+463 SLDSYR
-469 ESYLVGKMCSAFNL
+469 ESYLEDKICASFSLG
-483 NRIETLSLK
+483 RIASLSLK
-492 LDKLWKGGLGAVYP
+492 LEKLWKGSLGSVYP
-506 KIALRLASLISGG
+506 KIAARITGLVSGQDEDFSGVEAIAS
-519 MEEFAGV
+519 
-526 TALAAVGKR
+526 VGTR
-535 FQNQIRAIFADPS
+535 FQSQIRAIFADPS
-548 RSPEDR
+548 RSREDR
-554 DIFVNERIS
+554 DAYVNERIS
-563 KACTY
+563 KACAY
-568 FAEQLGYFAKA
+568 FTAQLGYYAKA
-579 VAPTCLVEI
+579 IAPTCLVEI
-588 ENKETQKA
+588 ENKETQKV
-596 FKNVAEELLK
+596 FKNIAEELLK
-606 ELIYRLNLYKA
+606 ELIFRLNLYRA
-617 ILEEGFSVKLG
+617 IMADGFSVKLFS
-628 TRIATDAELQKSGT
+628 RVATESELEKSGT

-648 RIISAAREKEE
+648 RIISASRAAADKTEAKDRRNGRAEPQQSDAKSRRAGTAADNAKDRKKLPESGTDHDTSYADAEYADIDAEYDEATEKLLK
-659 GNEAGNTVG
+659 V
-668 KGTGGKAKERGN
+668 
-680 ANASGNANISRY
+680 
-692 ANDKGGT
+692 
-699 REGDSAN
+699 
-706 DEPDEMTGMMPDG
+706 
-719 IDDEVTERLIKTL
+719 L

-742 LHVPAFM
+742 LHLPAFM
-749 ILHQKVLVQIA
+749 IMHQKVLVQIA
-760 EERPTTKEELMQIG
+760 EEKPSTKEELMQIS

-779 KWDRYGQEILDI
+779 KWDKYGQEILDI
-791 IADCTGE
+791 IEEYHN

>member
-1 MGSCAKEPPGDRTK
+1 MS
-15 LTDMRGRIEKD
+15 GRIEKD
-26 SRFLVAERYIQ
+26 SRFLLAERYIQ

-57 KHIVENCGKRLA
+57 KHIVAGCSKRLA

-108 QMPEKNRSMRK
+108 QMPEKNRSLRK

-149 TLKRYRRNDKPFGGI
+149 TLKRYRKNDRPFGGV

-197 NSRAFRS
+197 NSRAFRK
-204 LGHIVIELN
+204 LGYIVIELN
-213 KIHRQSDAVFTSML
+213 KIHRQRDAEFTSML

-233 SPSDQTLERLNRRLD
+233 NPSDQTLERLNRRLD
-248 PDFEPPA
+248 PGFDPPS

-266 QQADTINREKMDAL
+266 HQSDAINREKMDAL

-285 IFNAKIEGNYPE
+285 IFKAEIDGNYPE
-297 SAYPAETGLRL
+297 SAYPTETELRL

-317 RNDTSGSSMY
+317 RNDTSGNSMY
-327 FNGKIGTVTEL
+327 FNGKIGTVTSL
-338 DPEIIVTDE
+338 YPEIIVTDE

-361 IRYEIDKETQEI
+361 VRYEINPETQEI
-373 RAVNDGSF
+373 QAVNDGSF

-400 TFDRVMIDAGRAF
+400 TFDRVIIDAGRAF

-430 IVLSTPISRGCT
+430 IVLTTPITRRCT
-442 FRNME
+442 FRNTE
-447 VSIFEN
+447 VAIFEN
-453 SYTPE
+453 GYTPE
-458 NQAIE
+458 NQAVE
-463 SLDSFR
+463 SLDNYR
-469 ESYLVGKMCSAFNL
+469 DSYLVDKICSAFSL
-483 NRIETLSLK
+483 GRIASLSLK
-492 LDKLWKGGLGAVYP
+492 LEKLWKGSLGSVYP
-506 KIALRLASLISGG
+506 KISAR
-519 MEEFAGV
+519 F
-526 TALAAVGKR
+526 TALVTGQDEDFSGVEAIASVGTR
-535 FQNQIRAIFADPS
+535 FQSQIREIFADQS
-548 RSPEDR
+548 RCTEDR
-554 DIFVNERIS
+554 DAFVNERIS
-563 KACTY
+563 KACAY
-568 FAEQLGYFAKA
+568 FTAQLGYYAKSI
-579 VAPTCLVEI
+579 APTCLVEI
-588 ENKETQKA
+588 ENKETQKV
-596 FKNVAEELLK
+596 FKNIAEELLK
-606 ELIYRLNLYKA
+606 ELIFRLSLYRA
-617 ILEEGFSVKLG
+617 TMADGFSVKLYS
-628 TRIATDAELQKSGT
+628 RVATECELEKTGT
-642 LKSYVR
+642 LKSCVR
-648 RIISAAREKEE
+648 RIISASRAAADKD
-659 GNEAGNTVG
+659 G
-668 KGTGGKAKERGN
+668 GN
-680 ANASGNANISRY
+680 AGTDK
-692 ANDKGGT
+692 ANDKKEVPESGMDADT
-699 REGDSAN
+699 SDIDTEY
-706 DEPDEMTGMMPDG
+706 DEA
-719 IDDEVTERLIKTL
+719 TEKLLKVL

-742 LHVPAFM
+742 LHLPAFM
-749 ILHQKVLVQIA
+749 IMHQKVLVQIA
-760 EERPTTKEELMQIG
+760 EEKPASREELMQIN
-774 GFGKR
+774 GFGK
-779 KWDRYGQEILDI
+779 KQWDKYGEEILEI
-791 IADCTGE
+791 IEEYHN

>member
-1 MGSCAKEPPGDRTK
+1 M
-15 LTDMRGRIEKD
+15 TDMSGRIEKD
-26 SRFLVAERYIQ
+26 SRFLLAERYIQ

-57 KHIVENCGKRLA
+57 KHIVAGCSKRLA

-108 QMPEKNRSMRK
+108 QMPEKNRSLRK

-149 TLKRYRRNDKPFGGI
+149 TLKRYRKNDRPFGGV

-197 NSRAFRS
+197 NSRAFRK
-204 LGHIVIELN
+204 LGYIVIELN
-213 KIHRQSDAVFTSML
+213 KIHRQRDAEFTSML

-233 SPSDQTLERLNRRLD
+233 NPSDQTLERLNRRLD
-248 PDFEPPA
+248 PGFDPPS

-266 QQADTINREKMDAL
+266 HQSDAINREKMDAL

-285 IFNAKIEGNYPE
+285 IFKAEIDGNYPE
-297 SAYPAETGLRL
+297 SAYPAETELRL

-317 RNDTSGSSMY
+317 RNDTSGNSMY
-327 FNGKIGTVTEL
+327 FNGKIGTVTSL

-355 QEKWDN
+355 REKWDN
-361 IRYEIDKETQEI
+361 VRYEINPETQEI
-373 RAVNDGSF
+373 QAVNDGSF

-400 TFDRVMIDAGRAF
+400 TFDRVIIDAGRAF

-430 IVLSTPISRGCT
+430 IVLTTPITRRCT
-442 FRNME
+442 FRNTE
-447 VSIFEN
+447 VAIFEN
-453 SYTPE
+453 GYTPE
-458 NQAIE
+458 NQAVE
-463 SLDSFR
+463 SLDNYR
-469 ESYLVGKMCSAFNL
+469 ESYLVDKICSTFSL
-483 NRIETLSLK
+483 GRIASLSLK
-492 LDKLWKGGLGAVYP
+492 LEKLWKGSLGSVYP
-506 KIALRLASLISGG
+506 KISAR
-519 MEEFAGV
+519 F
-526 TALAAVGKR
+526 TALVTGQDEDFSGVEAIASVGTR
-535 FQNQIRAIFADPS
+535 FQSQIREIFADQS
-548 RSPEDR
+548 RCTEDR
-554 DIFVNERIS
+554 DAFVNERIS
-563 KACTY
+563 KACAY
-568 FAEQLGYFAKA
+568 FTAQLGYYAKA
-579 VAPTCLVEI
+579 IAPTCLVEI
-588 ENKETQKA
+588 ENKETQKV
-596 FKNVAEELLK
+596 FKNIAEELLK
-606 ELIYRLNLYKA
+606 ELIFRLSLYRA
-617 ILEEGFSVKLG
+617 TMADGFSVKLFS
-628 TRIATDAELQKSGT
+628 RVATECELEKTGT
-642 LKSYVR
+642 LKSCVR
-648 RIISAAREKEE
+648 RIISASRAAADKD
-659 GNEAGNTVG
+659 G
-668 KGTGGKAKERGN
+668 GN
-680 ANASGNANISRY
+680 AGTDNANGKKEVQESGMDADTSDIDTEY
-692 ANDKGGT
+692 
-699 REGDSAN
+699 
-706 DEPDEMTGMMPDG
+706 DEA
-719 IDDEVTERLIKTL
+719 TEKLLKVL

-742 LHVPAFM
+742 LHLPAFM
-749 ILHQKVLVQIA
+749 IMHQKVLVQIA
-760 EERPTTKEELMQIG
+760 EEKPASREELMQIN
-774 GFGKR
+774 GFGK
-779 KWDRYGQEILDI
+779 KQWDKYGEEILEI
-791 IADCTGE
+791 IEEYHN

>member
-1 MGSCAKEPPGDRTK
+1 M
-15 LTDMRGRIEKD
+15 TDMSGRIEKD
-26 SRFLVAERYIQ
+26 SRFLLAERYIQ

-57 KHIVENCGKRLA
+57 KHIVAGCSKRLA

-108 QMPEKNRSMRK
+108 QMPEKNRSLRK

-149 TLKRYRRNDKPFGGI
+149 TLKRYRKNDRPFGGV

-197 NSRAFRS
+197 NSRAFRK
-204 LGHIVIELN
+204 LGYIVIELN
-213 KIHRQSDAVFTSML
+213 KIHRQRDAEFTSML

-248 PDFEPPA
+248 PGFEPPS

-266 QQADTINREKMDAL
+266 HQSDAINREKMDAL

-285 IFNAKIEGNYPE
+285 IFKAEIDGNYPE
-297 SAYPAETGLRL
+297 SAYPAETELRL

-317 RNDTSGSSMY
+317 RNDTSGNSMY
-327 FNGKIGTVTEL
+327 FNGKIGTVTSL

-355 QEKWDN
+355 REKWDN
-361 IRYEIDKETQEI
+361 VRYEINPETQEI
-373 RAVNDGSF
+373 QAVNDGSF

-400 TFDRVMIDAGRAF
+400 TFDRVVIDAGKAF

-421 LSRCRSLEG
+421 LSRCRSLDG
-430 IVLSTPISRGCT
+430 IVLTTPITRKCT

-453 SYTPE
+453 GYTPE
-458 NQAIE
+458 NQAVE
-463 SLDSFR
+463 SLDNYR
-469 ESYLVGKMCSAFNL
+469 DSYLVDKICSAFSL
-483 NRIETLSLK
+483 GRIASLSLK
-492 LDKLWKGGLGAVYP
+492 LEKLWKGSLGSVYP
-506 KIALRLASLISGG
+506 KISAR
-519 MEEFAGV
+519 F
-526 TALAAVGKR
+526 TALVTGQDEDFSGVEAIASVGTR
-535 FQNQIRAIFADPS
+535 FQSQIREIFADQS
-548 RSPEDR
+548 RCTEDR
-554 DIFVNERIS
+554 DAFVSERIS
-563 KACTY
+563 KACAY
-568 FAEQLGYFAKA
+568 FTVQLGYYAKSI
-579 VAPTCLVEI
+579 APTCLVEI
-588 ENKETQKA
+588 ENKETQKV
-596 FKNVAEELLK
+596 FKNIAEELLK
-606 ELIYRLNLYKA
+606 ELIFRLSLYRA
-617 ILEEGFSVKLG
+617 TMADGFSVKLFS
-628 TRIATDAELQKSGT
+628 RVATECELEKTGT
-642 LKSYVR
+642 LKSCVR
-648 RIISAAREKEE
+648 RIISASRAAADKD
-659 GNEAGNTVG
+659 G
-668 KGTGGKAKERGN
+668 GN
-680 ANASGNANISRY
+680 AGTDNANGKKEVQESGMDADTSDIDTEY
-692 ANDKGGT
+692 
-699 REGDSAN
+699 
-706 DEPDEMTGMMPDG
+706 DEA
-719 IDDEVTERLIKTL
+719 TEKLLKVL

-742 LHVPAFM
+742 LHLPAFM
-749 ILHQKVLVQIA
+749 IMHQKVLVQIA
-760 EERPTTKEELMQIG
+760 EEKPASREELMQIN
-774 GFGKR
+774 GFGK
-779 KWDRYGQEILDI
+779 KQWDKYGEEILEI
-791 IADCTGE
+791 IEEYHN

>member
-1 MGSCAKEPPGDRTK
+1 M
-15 LTDMRGRIEKD
+15 TDMSGRIEKD
-26 SRFLVAERYIQ
+26 SRFLLAERYIQ

-57 KHIVENCGKRLA
+57 KHIVAGCSKRLA

-108 QMPEKNRSMRK
+108 QMPEKNRSLRK

-149 TLKRYRRNDKPFGGI
+149 TLKRYRKNDRPFGGV

-197 NSRAFRS
+197 NSRAFRK
-204 LGHIVIELN
+204 LGYIVIELN
-213 KIHRQSDAVFTSML
+213 KIHRQRDAEFTSML

-248 PDFEPPA
+248 PGFEPPS

-266 QQADTINREKMDAL
+266 HQADSINREKMDAL

-285 IFNAKIEGNYPE
+285 IFKAEIDGNYPE
-297 SAYPAETGLRL
+297 SAYPAETELRL

-317 RNDTSGSSMY
+317 RNDTSGNSMY
-327 FNGKIGTVTEL
+327 FNGKIGTVTSL

-355 QEKWDN
+355 REKWDN
-361 IRYEIDKETQEI
+361 VRYEINPETQEI
-373 RAVNDGSF
+373 QAVNDGSF

-400 TFDRVMIDAGRAF
+400 TFDRVVIDAGKAF

-421 LSRCRSLEG
+421 LSRCRSLDG
-430 IVLSTPISRGCT
+430 IVLTTPITRKCT

-453 SYTPE
+453 GYTPE
-458 NQAIE
+458 NQAVE
-463 SLDSFR
+463 SLDNYR
-469 ESYLVGKMCSAFNL
+469 DSYLVDKICSAFSL
-483 NRIETLSLK
+483 GRIASLSLK
-492 LDKLWKGGLGAVYP
+492 LEKLWKGSLGSVYP
-506 KIALRLASLISGG
+506 KISAR
-519 MEEFAGV
+519 F
-526 TALAAVGKR
+526 TALVTGQDEDFSGVEAIASVGTR
-535 FQNQIRAIFADPS
+535 FQSQIREIFADQS
-548 RSPEDR
+548 RCTEDR
-554 DIFVNERIS
+554 DAFVSERIS
-563 KACTY
+563 KACAY
-568 FAEQLGYFAKA
+568 FTAQLGYYAKSI
-579 VAPTCLVEI
+579 APTCLVEI
-588 ENKETQKA
+588 ENKETQKV
-596 FKNVAEELLK
+596 FKNIAEELLK
-606 ELIYRLNLYKA
+606 ELIFRLSLYRA
-617 ILEEGFSVKLG
+617 TMADGFSVKLFS
-628 TRIATDAELQKSGT
+628 RVATECELEKTGT
-642 LKSYVR
+642 LKSCVR
-648 RIISAAREKEE
+648 RIISASRAAADKD
-659 GNEAGNTVG
+659 G
-668 KGTGGKAKERGN
+668 GN
-680 ANASGNANISRY
+680 AGTDNANGKKEVQESGMDADTSDIDTEY
-692 ANDKGGT
+692 
-699 REGDSAN
+699 
-706 DEPDEMTGMMPDG
+706 DEA
-719 IDDEVTERLIKTL
+719 TEKLLKVL

-742 LHVPAFM
+742 LLLPAFM
-749 ILHQKVLVQIA
+749 IMHQKVLVQIA
-760 EERPTTKEELMQIG
+760 EEKPASREELMQIN
-774 GFGKR
+774 GFGK
-779 KWDRYGQEILDI
+779 KQWDKYGEEILEI
-791 IADCTGE
+791 IEEYHN

>member
-1 MGSCAKEPPGDRTK
+1 MS
-15 LTDMRGRIEKD
+15 GRIEKD
-26 SRFLVAERYIQ
+26 SRFLLAERYIQ

-57 KHIVENCGKRLA
+57 KHIVAGCSKRLA

-108 QMPEKNRSMRK
+108 QMPEKNRSLRK

-149 TLKRYRRNDKPFGGI
+149 TLKRYRKNDRPFGGV

-197 NSRAFRS
+197 NSRAFRK
-204 LGHIVIELN
+204 LGYIVIELN
-213 KIHRQSDAVFTSML
+213 KIHRQRDAEFTSML

-233 SPSDQTLERLNRRLD
+233 NPSDQTLERLNRRLD
-248 PDFEPPA
+248 PGFDPPS

-266 QQADTINREKMDAL
+266 HQSDAINREKMDAL

-285 IFNAKIEGNYPE
+285 IFKAEIDGNYPE
-297 SAYPAETGLRL
+297 SAYPTETELRL

-317 RNDTSGSSMY
+317 RNDTSGNSMY
-327 FNGKIGTVTEL
+327 FNGKIGTVTSL

-361 IRYEIDKETQEI
+361 VRYEINPETQEI
-373 RAVNDGSF
+373 QAVNDGSF

-400 TFDRVMIDAGRAF
+400 TFDRVIIDAGRAF

-430 IVLSTPISRGCT
+430 IVLTTPITRRCT
-442 FRNME
+442 FRNTE
-447 VSIFEN
+447 VAIFEN
-453 SYTPE
+453 GYTPE
-458 NQAIE
+458 NQAVE
-463 SLDSFR
+463 SLDNYR
-469 ESYLVGKMCSAFNL
+469 ESYLVDKICSTFSL
-483 NRIETLSLK
+483 GRIASLSLK
-492 LDKLWKGGLGAVYP
+492 LEKLWKGSLGSVYP
-506 KIALRLASLISGG
+506 KISAR
-519 MEEFAGV
+519 F
-526 TALAAVGKR
+526 TALVTGQDEDFSGVEAIASVGTR
-535 FQNQIRAIFADPS
+535 FQSQIREIFADQS
-548 RSPEDR
+548 RCTEDR
-554 DIFVNERIS
+554 DAFVNERIS
-563 KACTY
+563 KACAY
-568 FAEQLGYFAKA
+568 FTAQLGYYAKSI
-579 VAPTCLVEI
+579 APTCLVEI
-588 ENKETQKA
+588 ENKETQKV
-596 FKNVAEELLK
+596 FKNIAEELLK
-606 ELIYRLNLYKA
+606 ELIFRLSLYRA
-617 ILEEGFSVKLG
+617 TMADGFSVKLFS
-628 TRIATDAELQKSGT
+628 RVATECELEKTGT
-642 LKSYVR
+642 LKSCVR
-648 RIISAAREKEE
+648 RIISASRAAADKD
-659 GNEAGNTVG
+659 G
-668 KGTGGKAKERGN
+668 GN
-680 ANASGNANISRY
+680 AGTDK
-692 ANDKGGT
+692 ANDKKEVPESGMDADT
-699 REGDSAN
+699 SDIDTEY
-706 DEPDEMTGMMPDG
+706 DEA
-719 IDDEVTERLIKTL
+719 TEKLLKVL

-742 LHVPAFM
+742 LHLPAFM
-749 ILHQKVLVQIA
+749 IMHQKVLVQIA
-760 EERPTTKEELMQIG
+760 EEKPASREELMQIN
-774 GFGKR
+774 GFGK
-779 KWDRYGQEILDI
+779 KQWDKYGEEILEI
-791 IADCTGE
+791 IEEYHN

>member
-1 MGSCAKEPPGDRTK
+1 MS
-15 LTDMRGRIEKD
+15 GRIEKD
-26 SRFLVAERYIQ
+26 SRFLLAERYIQ

-57 KHIVENCGKRLA
+57 KHIVAGCSKRLA

-108 QMPEKNRSMRK
+108 QMPEKNRSLRK

-149 TLKRYRRNDKPFGGI
+149 TLKRYRKNDRPFGGV

-197 NSRAFRS
+197 NSRAFRK
-204 LGHIVIELN
+204 LGYIVIELN
-213 KIHRQSDAVFTSML
+213 KIHRQRDAEFTSML

-248 PDFEPPA
+248 PGFEPPS

-266 QQADTINREKMDAL
+266 HQADSINREKMDAL

-285 IFNAKIEGNYPE
+285 IFKAEIDGNYPE
-297 SAYPAETGLRL
+297 SAYPTETELRL

-317 RNDTSGSSMY
+317 RNDTSGNSMY
-327 FNGKIGTVTEL
+327 FNGKIGTVTSL
-338 DPEIIVTDE
+338 YPEIIVTDE

-361 IRYEIDKETQEI
+361 VRYEINPETQEI
-373 RAVNDGSF
+373 QAVNDGSF

-400 TFDRVMIDAGRAF
+400 TFDRVIIDAGRAF

-430 IVLSTPISRGCT
+430 IVLTTPITRRCT
-442 FRNME
+442 FRNTE
-447 VSIFEN
+447 VAIFEN
-453 SYTPE
+453 GYTPE
-458 NQAIE
+458 NQAVE
-463 SLDSFR
+463 SLDNYR
-469 ESYLVGKMCSAFNL
+469 ESYLVDKICSTFSL
-483 NRIETLSLK
+483 GRIASLSLK
-492 LDKLWKGGLGAVYP
+492 LEKLWKGSLGSVYP
-506 KIALRLASLISGG
+506 KISAR
-519 MEEFAGV
+519 F
-526 TALAAVGKR
+526 TALVTGQDEDFSGVEAIASVGTR
-535 FQNQIRAIFADPS
+535 FQSQIREIFADQS
-548 RSPEDR
+548 RCTEDR
-554 DIFVNERIS
+554 DAFVSERIS
-563 KACTY
+563 KACAY
-568 FAEQLGYFAKA
+568 FTVQLGYYAKSI
-579 VAPTCLVEI
+579 APTCLVEI
-588 ENKETQKA
+588 ENKETQKV
-596 FKNVAEELLK
+596 FKNIAEELLK
-606 ELIYRLNLYKA
+606 ELIFRLSLYRA
-617 ILEEGFSVKLG
+617 TMADGFSVKLFS
-628 TRIATDAELQKSGT
+628 RVATECELEKTGT
-642 LKSYVR
+642 LKSCVR
-648 RIISAAREKEE
+648 RIISASRAAADKD
-659 GNEAGNTVG
+659 G
-668 KGTGGKAKERGN
+668 GN
-680 ANASGNANISRY
+680 AGTDK
-692 ANDKGGT
+692 ANDKKEVPESGMDADT
-699 REGDSAN
+699 SDIDTEY
-706 DEPDEMTGMMPDG
+706 DEA
-719 IDDEVTERLIKTL
+719 TEKLLKVL

-742 LHVPAFM
+742 LHLPAFM
-749 ILHQKVLVQIA
+749 IMHQKVLVQIA
-760 EERPTTKEELMQIG
+760 EEKPASREELMQIN
-774 GFGKR
+774 GFGK
-779 KWDRYGQEILDI
+779 KQWDKYGEEILEI
-791 IADCTGE
+791 IEEYHN

>member
-1 MGSCAKEPPGDRTK
+1 MS
-15 LTDMRGRIEKD
+15 GRIEKD
-26 SRFLVAERYIQ
+26 SRFLLAERYIQ

-57 KHIVENCGKRLA
+57 KHIVAGCSKRLA

-108 QMPEKNRSMRK
+108 QMPEKNRSLRK

-149 TLKRYRRNDKPFGGI
+149 TLKRYRKNDRPFGGV

-197 NSRAFRS
+197 NSRAFRK
-204 LGHIVIELN
+204 LGYIVIELN
-213 KIHRQSDAVFTSML
+213 KIHRQRDAEFTSML

-233 SPSDQTLERLNRRLD
+233 NPSDQTLERLNRRLD
-248 PDFEPPA
+248 PGFDPPS

-266 QQADTINREKMDAL
+266 HQSDAINREKMDAL

-285 IFNAKIEGNYPE
+285 IFKAEIDGNYPE
-297 SAYPAETGLRL
+297 SAYPTETELRL

-317 RNDTSGSSMY
+317 RNDTSGNSMY
-327 FNGKIGTVTEL
+327 FNGKIGTVTSL
-338 DPEIIVTDE
+338 YPEIIVTDE

-373 RAVNDGSF
+373 QAVNDGSF

-400 TFDRVMIDAGRAF
+400 TFDRVVIDAGRAF

-430 IVLSTPISRGCT
+430 IVLTTPITRRCT
-442 FRNME
+442 FRNTE
-447 VSIFEN
+447 VAIFEN
-453 SYTPE
+453 GYTPE
-458 NQAIE
+458 NQAVE
-463 SLDSFR
+463 SLDNYR
-469 ESYLVGKMCSAFNL
+469 ESYLVDKICSTFSL
-483 NRIETLSLK
+483 GRIASLSLK
-492 LDKLWKGGLGAVYP
+492 LEKLWKGSLGSVYP
-506 KIALRLASLISGG
+506 KISAR
-519 MEEFAGV
+519 F
-526 TALAAVGKR
+526 TALVTGQDEDFSGVEAIASVGTR
-535 FQNQIRAIFADPS
+535 FQSQIREIFADQS
-548 RSPEDR
+548 RCTEDR
-554 DIFVNERIS
+554 DAFVNERIS
-563 KACTY
+563 KACAY
-568 FAEQLGYFAKA
+568 FTAQLGYYAKSI
-579 VAPTCLVEI
+579 APTCLVEI
-588 ENKETQKA
+588 ENKETQKV
-596 FKNVAEELLK
+596 FKNIAEELLK
-606 ELIYRLNLYKA
+606 ELIFRLSLYRA
-617 ILEEGFSVKLG
+617 TMADGFSVKLFS
-628 TRIATDAELQKSGT
+628 RVATECELEKTGT
-642 LKSYVR
+642 LKSCVR
-648 RIISAAREKEE
+648 RIISASRAAADKD
-659 GNEAGNTVG
+659 G
-668 KGTGGKAKERGN
+668 GN
-680 ANASGNANISRY
+680 AGTDK
-692 ANDKGGT
+692 ANDKKEVPESGMDADT
-699 REGDSAN
+699 SDIDTEY
-706 DEPDEMTGMMPDG
+706 DEA
-719 IDDEVTERLIKTL
+719 TEKLLKVL

-742 LHVPAFM
+742 LHLPAFM
-749 ILHQKVLVQIA
+749 IMHQKVLVQIA
-760 EERPTTKEELMQIG
+760 EEKPASREELMQIN
-774 GFGKR
+774 GFGK
-779 KWDRYGQEILDI
+779 KQWDKYGEEILEI
-791 IADCTGE
+791 IEEYHN

>member
-1 MGSCAKEPPGDRTK
+1 MS
-15 LTDMRGRIEKD
+15 GRIEKD
-26 SRFLVAERYIQ
+26 SRFLLAERYIQ

-57 KHIVENCGKRLA
+57 KHIVAGCSKRLA

-108 QMPEKNRSMRK
+108 QMPEKNRSLRK

-149 TLKRYRRNDKPFGGI
+149 TLKRYRKNDRPFGGV

-197 NSRAFRS
+197 NSRAFRK
-204 LGHIVIELN
+204 LGYIVIELN
-213 KIHRQSDAVFTSML
+213 KIHRQRDAEFTSML

-233 SPSDQTLERLNRRLD
+233 NPSDQTLERLNRRLD
-248 PDFEPPA
+248 PGFEPPS

-266 QQADTINREKMDAL
+266 HQSDSINREKMDAL

-285 IFNAKIEGNYPE
+285 IFKAEIDGNYPE
-297 SAYPAETGLRL
+297 SAYPAETELRL

-317 RNDTSGSSMY
+317 RNDTSGNSMY
-327 FNGKIGTVTEL
+327 FNGKIGTVTSL
-338 DPEIIVTDE
+338 YPEIIVTDE

-361 IRYEIDKETQEI
+361 VRYEINPETQEI
-373 RAVNDGSF
+373 QAVNDGSF

-400 TFDRVMIDAGRAF
+400 TFDRLIIDAGRAF

-430 IVLSTPISRGCT
+430 IVLTTPITRRCT
-442 FRNME
+442 FRNTE
-447 VSIFEN
+447 VAIFEN
-453 SYTPE
+453 GYTPE
-458 NQAIE
+458 NQAVE
-463 SLDSFR
+463 SLDNYR
-469 ESYLVGKMCSAFNL
+469 ESYLVDKICSTFSL
-483 NRIETLSLK
+483 GRIASLSLK
-492 LDKLWKGGLGAVYP
+492 LEKLWKGSLGSVYP
-506 KIALRLASLISGG
+506 KISAR
-519 MEEFAGV
+519 F
-526 TALAAVGKR
+526 TALVTGQDEDFSGVEAIASVGTR
-535 FQNQIRAIFADPS
+535 FQSQIREIFADQS
-548 RSPEDR
+548 RSTEDR
-554 DIFVNERIS
+554 DAFVNERIS
-563 KACTY
+563 KACAY
-568 FAEQLGYFAKA
+568 FTAQLGYYAKA
-579 VAPTCLVEI
+579 IAPTCLVEI
-588 ENKETQKA
+588 ENKETQKV
-596 FKNVAEELLK
+596 FKSIAEELLK
-606 ELIYRLNLYKA
+606 ELIFRLSLYRA
-617 ILEEGFSVKLG
+617 TMAEGFSVKLYS
-628 TRIATDAELQKSGT
+628 RVATECELEKTGT
-642 LKSYVR
+642 LKSCVR
-648 RIISAAREKEE
+648 RIISASRAAADKD
-659 GNEAGNTVG
+659 G
-668 KGTGGKAKERGN
+668 GN
-680 ANASGNANISRY
+680 AGTDNANGKKEVQESRMDADTSDIDTEY
-692 ANDKGGT
+692 
-699 REGDSAN
+699 
-706 DEPDEMTGMMPDG
+706 DEA
-719 IDDEVTERLIKTL
+719 TEKLLKVL

-742 LHVPAFM
+742 LHLPAFM
-749 ILHQKVLVQIA
+749 IMHQKVLVQIA
-760 EERPTTKEELMQIG
+760 EEKPASREELMQIN
-774 GFGKR
+774 GFGK
-779 KWDRYGQEILDI
+779 KQWDKYGEEILEI
-791 IADCTGE
+791 IEEYHN

>member
-1 MGSCAKEPPGDRTK
+1 MS
-15 LTDMRGRIEKD
+15 GRIEKD
-26 SRFLVAERYIQ
+26 SRFLLAERYIQ

-57 KHIVENCGKRLA
+57 KHIVAGCSKRLA

-108 QMPEKNRSMRK
+108 QMPEKNRSLRK

-149 TLKRYRRNDKPFGGI
+149 TLKRYRKNDRPFGGV

-197 NSRAFRS
+197 NSRAFRK
-204 LGHIVIELN
+204 LGYIVIELN
-213 KIHRQSDAVFTSML
+213 KIHRQRDAEFTSML

-233 SPSDQTLERLNRRLD
+233 NPSDQTLERLNRRLD
-248 PDFEPPA
+248 PGFDPPS

-266 QQADTINREKMDAL
+266 HQSDAINREKMDAL

-285 IFNAKIEGNYPE
+285 IFKAEIDGNYPE
-297 SAYPAETGLRL
+297 SAYPAETELRL

-317 RNDTSGSSMY
+317 RNDTSGNSMY
-327 FNGKIGTVTEL
+327 FNGKIGTVTSL
-338 DPEIIVTDE
+338 YPEIIVTDE

-361 IRYEIDKETQEI
+361 VRYEINPETQEI
-373 RAVNDGSF
+373 QAVNDGSF

-400 TFDRVMIDAGRAF
+400 TFDRVIIDAGRAF

-430 IVLSTPISRGCT
+430 IVLTTPITRRCT
-442 FRNME
+442 FRNTE
-447 VSIFEN
+447 VAIFEN
-453 SYTPE
+453 GYTPE
-458 NQAIE
+458 NQAVE
-463 SLDSFR
+463 SLDNYR
-469 ESYLVGKMCSAFNL
+469 ESYLVDKICSTFSL
-483 NRIETLSLK
+483 GRIASLSLK
-492 LDKLWKGGLGAVYP
+492 LEKLWKGSLGSVYP
-506 KIALRLASLISGG
+506 KISAR
-519 MEEFAGV
+519 F
-526 TALAAVGKR
+526 TALVTGQDEDFSGVEAIASVGTR
-535 FQNQIRAIFADPS
+535 FQSQIREIFADQS
-548 RSPEDR
+548 RCTEDR
-554 DIFVNERIS
+554 DAFVNERIS
-563 KACTY
+563 KACAY
-568 FAEQLGYFAKA
+568 FTAQLGYYAKSI
-579 VAPTCLVEI
+579 APTCLVEI
-588 ENKETQKA
+588 ENKETQKV
-596 FKNVAEELLK
+596 FKNIAEELLK
-606 ELIYRLNLYKA
+606 ELIFRLSLYRA
-617 ILEEGFSVKLG
+617 TMADGFSVKLFS
-628 TRIATDAELQKSGT
+628 RVATECELEKTGT
-642 LKSYVR
+642 LKSCVR
-648 RIISAAREKEE
+648 RIISASRAAADKD
-659 GNEAGNTVG
+659 G
-668 KGTGGKAKERGN
+668 GN
-680 ANASGNANISRY
+680 AGTDK
-692 ANDKGGT
+692 ANDKKEVPESGMDADT
-699 REGDSAN
+699 SDIDTEY
-706 DEPDEMTGMMPDG
+706 DEA
-719 IDDEVTERLIKTL
+719 TEKLLKVL

-742 LHVPAFM
+742 LHLPAFM
-749 ILHQKVLVQIA
+749 IMHQKVLVQIA
-760 EERPTTKEELMQIG
+760 EEKPASREELMQIN
-774 GFGKR
+774 GFGK
-779 KWDRYGQEILDI
+779 KQWDKYGEEILEI
-791 IADCTGE
+791 IEEYHN

>member
-1 MGSCAKEPPGDRTK
+1 M
-15 LTDMRGRIEKD
+15 TDMSGRIEKD
-26 SRFLVAERYIQ
+26 SRFLLAERYIQ

-57 KHIVENCGKRLA
+57 KHIVAGCSKRLA

-108 QMPEKNRSMRK
+108 QMPEKNRSLRK

-149 TLKRYRRNDKPFGGI
+149 TLKRYRKNDRPFGGV

-197 NSRAFRS
+197 NSRAFRK
-204 LGHIVIELN
+204 LGYIVIELN
-213 KIHRQSDAVFTSML
+213 KIHRQRDAEFTSML

-233 SPSDQTLERLNRRLD
+233 NPSDQTLERLNRRLD
-248 PDFEPPA
+248 PGFDPPS

-266 QQADTINREKMDAL
+266 HQSDSINREKMDAL

-285 IFNAKIEGNYPE
+285 IFKAEIDGNYPE
-297 SAYPAETGLRL
+297 SAYPAETELRL

-317 RNDTSGSSMY
+317 RNDTSGNSMY

-361 IRYEIDKETQEI
+361 VRYEINPETQEI
-373 RAVNDGSF
+373 QAVNDGSF

-400 TFDRVMIDAGRAF
+400 TFDRVVIDAGKAF

-421 LSRCRSLEG
+421 LSRCRSLDG
-430 IVLSTPISRGCT
+430 IVLTTPITRKCT

-453 SYTPE
+453 GYTPE
-458 NQAIE
+458 NQAVG
-463 SLDSFR
+463 SLDNYR
-469 ESYLVGKMCSAFNL
+469 ESYLVDKICSTFSL
-483 NRIETLSLK
+483 GRIASLSLK
-492 LDKLWKGGLGAVYP
+492 LEKLWKGSLGSVYP
-506 KIALRLASLISGG
+506 KISAR
-519 MEEFAGV
+519 F
-526 TALAAVGKR
+526 TALVTGQDEDFSGVEAIASVGTR
-535 FQNQIRAIFADPS
+535 FQSQIREIFADQS
-548 RSPEDR
+548 RCTEDR
-554 DIFVNERIS
+554 DAFVNERIS
-563 KACTY
+563 KACAY
-568 FAEQLGYFAKA
+568 FTAQLGYYAKA
-579 VAPTCLVEI
+579 IAPTCLVEI
-588 ENKETQKA
+588 ENKETQKV
-596 FKNVAEELLK
+596 FKNIAEELLK
-606 ELIYRLNLYKA
+606 ELIFRLSLYRA
-617 ILEEGFSVKLG
+617 TMADGFSVKLYS
-628 TRIATDAELQKSGT
+628 RVATECELEKTGT
-642 LKSYVR
+642 LKSCVR
-648 RIISAAREKEE
+648 RIISASRAAADKD
-659 GNEAGNTVG
+659 G
-668 KGTGGKAKERGN
+668 GN
-680 ANASGNANISRY
+680 AGTDNAKDKKEVPESGMDADTSDIDTEY
-692 ANDKGGT
+692 
-699 REGDSAN
+699 
-706 DEPDEMTGMMPDG
+706 DEA
-719 IDDEVTERLIKTL
+719 TEKLLKVL

-742 LHVPAFM
+742 LHLPAFM
-749 ILHQKVLVQIA
+749 IMHQKVLVQIA
-760 EERPTTKEELMQIG
+760 EEKPASREELMQIN
-774 GFGKR
+774 GFGK
-779 KWDRYGQEILDI
+779 KQWDKYGEEILEI
-791 IADCTGE
+791 IEEYHN

>member
-1 MGSCAKEPPGDRTK
+1 MS
-15 LTDMRGRIEKD
+15 GRIEKD
-26 SRFLVAERYIQ
+26 SRFLLAERYIQ

-57 KHIVENCGKRLA
+57 KHIVASCSKRLA

-108 QMPEKNRSMRK
+108 QMPEKNRSLRK

-149 TLKRYRRNDKPFGGI
+149 TLKRYRKNDRPFGGV

-197 NSRAFRS
+197 NSRAFRK
-204 LGHIVIELN
+204 LGYIVIELN
-213 KIHRQSDAVFTSML
+213 KIHRQRDAEFTSML

-233 SPSDQTLERLNRRLD
+233 NPSDQTLERLNRRLD
-248 PDFEPPA
+248 PGFEPPS

-266 QQADTINREKMDAL
+266 HQSDAINREKMDAL

-285 IFNAKIEGNYPE
+285 IFKAEIDGNYPE
-297 SAYPAETGLRL
+297 SAYPAETELRL

-317 RNDTSGSSMY
+317 RNDTSGNSMY
-327 FNGKIGTVTEL
+327 FNGKIGTVTSL

-361 IRYEIDKETQEI
+361 VRYEINPETQEI
-373 RAVNDGSF
+373 QAVNDGSF

-400 TFDRVMIDAGRAF
+400 TFDRVVIDAGKAF

-421 LSRCRSLEG
+421 LSRCRSLDG
-430 IVLSTPISRGCT
+430 IVLTTPITRKCT

-453 SYTPE
+453 GYTPE

-463 SLDSFR
+463 SLDNYR
-469 ESYLVGKMCSAFNL
+469 ESFLVDKICSAFSL
-483 NRIETLSLK
+483 GRIASLSLK
-492 LDKLWKGGLGAVYP
+492 LEKLWKGSLGSVYP
-506 KIALRLASLISGG
+506 KISAR
-519 MEEFAGV
+519 F
-526 TALAAVGKR
+526 TALVTGQDEDFSGVEAIASVGTR
-535 FQNQIRAIFADPS
+535 FQSQIREIFADQS
-548 RSPEDR
+548 RCTEDR
-554 DIFVNERIS
+554 DAFVNERIS
-563 KACTY
+563 KACAY
-568 FAEQLGYFAKA
+568 FTAQLGYYAKSI
-579 VAPTCLVEI
+579 APTCLVEI
-588 ENKETQKA
+588 ENKETQKV
-596 FKNVAEELLK
+596 FKNIAEELLK
-606 ELIYRLNLYKA
+606 ELIFRLSLYRA
-617 ILEEGFSVKLG
+617 TMADGFSVKLFS
-628 TRIATDAELQKSGT
+628 RVATECELEKTGT
-642 LKSYVR
+642 LKSCVR
-648 RIISAAREKEE
+648 RIISASRAAADKD
-659 GNEAGNTVG
+659 G
-668 KGTGGKAKERGN
+668 GN
-680 ANASGNANISRY
+680 AGTDK
-692 ANDKGGT
+692 ANDKKDVPESGMDADT
-699 REGDSAN
+699 SDIDTEY
-706 DEPDEMTGMMPDG
+706 DEA
-719 IDDEVTERLIKTL
+719 TEKLLKVL

-742 LHVPAFM
+742 LHLPAFM
-749 ILHQKVLVQIA
+749 IMHQKVLVQIA
-760 EERPTTKEELMQIG
+760 EEKPASREELMQIN
-774 GFGKR
+774 GFGK
-779 KWDRYGQEILDI
+779 KQWDKYGEEILEI
-791 IADCTGE
+791 IEEYHN

>member
-1 MGSCAKEPPGDRTK
+1 MS
-15 LTDMRGRIEKD
+15 GRIEKD
-26 SRFLVAERYIQ
+26 SRFLLAERYIQ

-57 KHIVENCGKRLA
+57 KHIVAGCSKRLA

-108 QMPEKNRSMRK
+108 QMPEKNRSLRK

-149 TLKRYRRNDKPFGGI
+149 TLKRYRKNDRPFGGV

-197 NSRAFRS
+197 NSRAFRK
-204 LGHIVIELN
+204 LGYIVIELN
-213 KIHRQSDAVFTSML
+213 KIHRQRDAEFTSML

-233 SPSDQTLERLNRRLD
+233 NPSDQTLERLNRRLD
-248 PDFEPPA
+248 PGFDPPS

-266 QQADTINREKMDAL
+266 HQSDAINREKMDAL

-285 IFNAKIEGNYPE
+285 IFKAEIDGNYPE
-297 SAYPAETGLRL
+297 SAYPAETELRL

-317 RNDTSGSSMY
+317 RNDTSGNSMY
-327 FNGKIGTVTEL
+327 FNGKIGTVTSL

-355 QEKWDN
+355 REKWDN
-361 IRYEIDKETQEI
+361 VRYEINPETQEI
-373 RAVNDGSF
+373 QAVNDGSF

-400 TFDRVMIDAGRAF
+400 TFDRVIIDAGRAF

-430 IVLSTPISRGCT
+430 IVLTTPITRRCT
-442 FRNME
+442 FRNTE
-447 VSIFEN
+447 VAIFEN
-453 SYTPE
+453 GYTPE
-458 NQAIE
+458 NQAVE
-463 SLDSFR
+463 SLDNYR
-469 ESYLVGKMCSAFNL
+469 ESYLVDKICSTFSL
-483 NRIETLSLK
+483 GRIASLSLK
-492 LDKLWKGGLGAVYP
+492 LEKLWKGSLGSVYP
-506 KIALRLASLISGG
+506 KISAR
-519 MEEFAGV
+519 F
-526 TALAAVGKR
+526 TALVTGQDEDFSGVEAIASVGTR
-535 FQNQIRAIFADPS
+535 FQSQIREIFADQS
-548 RSPEDR
+548 RCTEDR
-554 DIFVNERIS
+554 DAFVNERIS
-563 KACTY
+563 KACAY
-568 FAEQLGYFAKA
+568 FTAQLGYYAKA
-579 VAPTCLVEI
+579 IAPTCLVEI
-588 ENKETQKA
+588 ENKETQKV
-596 FKNVAEELLK
+596 FKNIAEELLK
-606 ELIYRLNLYKA
+606 ELIFRLSLYRA
-617 ILEEGFSVKLG
+617 TMADGFSVKLYS
-628 TRIATDAELQKSGT
+628 RVATECELEKTGT
-642 LKSYVR
+642 LKSCVR
-648 RIISAAREKEE
+648 RIISASRAAADKD
-659 GNEAGNTVG
+659 G
-668 KGTGGKAKERGN
+668 GN
-680 ANASGNANISRY
+680 AGTDNAKDKKEVPESGMDADTSDIDTEY
-692 ANDKGGT
+692 
-699 REGDSAN
+699 
-706 DEPDEMTGMMPDG
+706 DEA
-719 IDDEVTERLIKTL
+719 TEKLLKVL

-742 LHVPAFM
+742 LHLPAFM
-749 ILHQKVLVQIA
+749 IMHQKVLVQIA
-760 EERPTTKEELMQIG
+760 EEKPASREELMQIN
-774 GFGKR
+774 GFGK
-779 KWDRYGQEILDI
+779 KQWDKYGEEILEI
-791 IADCTGE
+791 IEEYHN

>member
-1 MGSCAKEPPGDRTK
+1 MS
-15 LTDMRGRIEKD
+15 GRIEKD
-26 SRFLVAERYIQ
+26 SRFLLAERYIQ

-57 KHIVENCGKRLA
+57 KHIVAGCSKRLA

-108 QMPEKNRSMRK
+108 QMPEKNRSLRK

-149 TLKRYRRNDKPFGGI
+149 TLKRYRKNDRPFGGV

-197 NSRAFRS
+197 NSRAFRK
-204 LGHIVIELN
+204 LGYIVIELN
-213 KIHRQSDAVFTSML
+213 KIHRQRDAEFTSML

-233 SPSDQTLERLNRRLD
+233 NPSDQTLERLNRRLD
-248 PDFEPPA
+248 PGFDPPS

-266 QQADTINREKMDAL
+266 HQSDAINREKMDAL

-285 IFNAKIEGNYPE
+285 ILKAEIDGNYPE
-297 SAYPAETGLRL
+297 SAYPAETELRL

-317 RNDTSGSSMY
+317 RNDTSGNSMY
-327 FNGKIGTVTEL
+327 FNGKIGTVTSL

-355 QEKWDN
+355 REKWDN
-361 IRYEIDKETQEI
+361 VRYEINPETQEI
-373 RAVNDGSF
+373 QAVNDGSF

-400 TFDRVMIDAGRAF
+400 TFDRVVIDAGKAF

-421 LSRCRSLEG
+421 LSRCRSLDG
-430 IVLSTPISRGCT
+430 IVLTTPITRKCT

-453 SYTPE
+453 GYTPE
-458 NQAIE
+458 NQAVE
-463 SLDSFR
+463 SLDNYR
-469 ESYLVGKMCSAFNL
+469 DSYLVDKICSAFSL
-483 NRIETLSLK
+483 GRIASLSLK
-492 LDKLWKGGLGAVYP
+492 LEKLWKGSLGSVYP
-506 KIALRLASLISGG
+506 KISAR
-519 MEEFAGV
+519 F
-526 TALAAVGKR
+526 TALVTGQDEDFSGVEAIASVGTR
-535 FQNQIRAIFADPS
+535 FQSQIREIFADQS
-548 RSPEDR
+548 RCTEDR
-554 DIFVNERIS
+554 DAFVSERIS
-563 KACTY
+563 KACAY
-568 FAEQLGYFAKA
+568 FTVQLGYYAKSI
-579 VAPTCLVEI
+579 APTCLVEI
-588 ENKETQKA
+588 ENKETQKV
-596 FKNVAEELLK
+596 FKNIAEELLK
-606 ELIYRLNLYKA
+606 ELIFRLSLYRA
-617 ILEEGFSVKLG
+617 TMADGFSVKLFS
-628 TRIATDAELQKSGT
+628 RVATECELEKTGT
-642 LKSYVR
+642 LKSCVR
-648 RIISAAREKEE
+648 RIISASRAAADKD
-659 GNEAGNTVG
+659 G
-668 KGTGGKAKERGN
+668 GN
-680 ANASGNANISRY
+680 AGTDK
-692 ANDKGGT
+692 ANDKKEVPESGMDADT
-699 REGDSAN
+699 SDIDTEY
-706 DEPDEMTGMMPDG
+706 DEA
-719 IDDEVTERLIKTL
+719 TEKLLKVL

-742 LHVPAFM
+742 LHLPAFM
-749 ILHQKVLVQIA
+749 IMHQKVLVQIA
-760 EERPTTKEELMQIG
+760 EEKPASREELMQIN
-774 GFGKR
+774 GFGK
-779 KWDRYGQEILDI
+779 KQWDKYGEEILEI
-791 IADCTGE
+791 IEEYHN

>member
-1 MGSCAKEPPGDRTK
+1 MS
-15 LTDMRGRIEKD
+15 GRIEKD
-26 SRFLVAERYIQ
+26 SRFLLAERYIQ

-57 KHIVENCGKRLA
+57 KHIVAGCSKRLA

-108 QMPEKNRSMRK
+108 QMPEKNRSLRK

-149 TLKRYRRNDKPFGGI
+149 TLKRYRKNDRPFGGV

-197 NSRAFRS
+197 NSRAFRK
-204 LGHIVIELN
+204 LGYIVIELN
-213 KIHRQSDAVFTSML
+213 KIHRQRDAEFTSML

-233 SPSDQTLERLNRRLD
+233 NPSDQTLERLNRRLD
-248 PDFEPPA
+248 PGFDPPS

-266 QQADTINREKMDAL
+266 HQSDAINREKMDAL

-285 IFNAKIEGNYPE
+285 IFKAEIDGNYPE
-297 SAYPAETGLRL
+297 SAYPTETELRL

-317 RNDTSGSSMY
+317 RNDTSGNSMY
-327 FNGKIGTVTEL
+327 FNGKIGTVTSL
-338 DPEIIVTDE
+338 YPEIIVTDE

-361 IRYEIDKETQEI
+361 VRYEINPETQEI
-373 RAVNDGSF
+373 QAVNDGSF

-400 TFDRVMIDAGRAF
+400 TFDRVVIDAGKAF

-421 LSRCRSLEG
+421 LSRCRSLDG
-430 IVLSTPISRGCT
+430 IVLTTPITRKCT

-453 SYTPE
+453 GYTPE
-458 NQAIE
+458 NQAVE
-463 SLDSFR
+463 SLDNYR
-469 ESYLVGKMCSAFNL
+469 ESYLVDKICSTFSL
-483 NRIETLSLK
+483 GRIASLSLK
-492 LDKLWKGGLGAVYP
+492 LEKLWKGSLGSVYP
-506 KIALRLASLISGG
+506 KISAR
-519 MEEFAGV
+519 F
-526 TALAAVGKR
+526 TALVTGQDEDFSGVEAIASVGTR
-535 FQNQIRAIFADPS
+535 FQSQIREIFADQS
-548 RSPEDR
+548 RCTEDR
-554 DIFVNERIS
+554 DAFVSERIS
-563 KACTY
+563 KACAY
-568 FAEQLGYFAKA
+568 FTAQLGYYAKSI
-579 VAPTCLVEI
+579 APTCLVEI
-588 ENKETQKA
+588 ENKETQKV
-596 FKNVAEELLK
+596 FKNIAEELLK
-606 ELIYRLNLYKA
+606 ELIFRLSLYRA
-617 ILEEGFSVKLG
+617 TMADGFSVKLFS
-628 TRIATDAELQKSGT
+628 RVATECELEKTGT
-642 LKSYVR
+642 LKSCVR
-648 RIISAAREKEE
+648 RIISASRAAADKD
-659 GNEAGNTVG
+659 G
-668 KGTGGKAKERGN
+668 GN
-680 ANASGNANISRY
+680 AGTDK
-692 ANDKGGT
+692 ANDKKEVPESGMDADT
-699 REGDSAN
+699 SDIDTEY
-706 DEPDEMTGMMPDG
+706 DEA
-719 IDDEVTERLIKTL
+719 TEKLLKVL

-742 LHVPAFM
+742 LHLPAFM
-749 ILHQKVLVQIA
+749 IMHQKVLVQIA
-760 EERPTTKEELMQIG
+760 EEKPASREELMQIN
-774 GFGKR
+774 GFGK
-779 KWDRYGQEILDI
+779 KQWDKYGEEILEI
-791 IADCTGE
+791 IEEYHN

>member
-1 MGSCAKEPPGDRTK
+1 
-15 LTDMRGRIEKD
+15 MRGRIEKD
-26 SRFLVAERYIQ
+26 SRFLLAERYIQ

-149 TLKRYRRNDKPFGGI
+149 TLKRYRRNDKPFGGV

-213 KIHRQSDAVFTSML
+213 KIHRQSDQTFTALL

-285 IFNAKIEGNYPE
+285 IFKAKIEGNYPE

-400 TFDRVMIDAGRAF
+400 TFDRVIIDAGRAF

-430 IVLSTPISRGCT
+430 IVLTTQITRRCT
-442 FRNME
+442 FRNTE
-447 VSIFEN
+447 VAIFEN
-453 SYTPE
+453 GYTPE

-463 SLDSFR
+463 SLDNYR
-469 ESYLVGKMCSAFNL
+469 ESYLADKICASFSLG
-483 NRIETLSLK
+483 RIASLSLK
-492 LDKLWKGGLGAVYP
+492 LEKLWKGSLGSVYP
-506 KIALRLASLISGG
+506 KISARITGLVSGQDEDFSGVEAIAS
-519 MEEFAGV
+519 
-526 TALAAVGKR
+526 VGTR
-535 FQNQIRAIFADPS
+535 FQSQIRAIFADQS
-548 RSPEDR
+548 RSREDR
-554 DIFVNERIS
+554 DAYVNERIS
-563 KACTY
+563 KACAY
-568 FAEQLGYFAKA
+568 FTAQLGYYAKA
-579 VAPTCLVEI
+579 IAPTCLVEI
-588 ENKETQKA
+588 ENKETQKV
-596 FKNVAEELLK
+596 FKNIAENKNLKYVKAEELLK
-606 ELIYRLNLYKA
+606 ELIFRLNLYRA
-617 ILEEGFSVKLG
+617 IMAGGFSVKLFS
-628 TRIATDAELQKSGT
+628 RVATESELEKSGT

-648 RIISAAREKEE
+648 RIISASRAAADGTDAKDRKDGVAAADPDDPDIDAEYDEATEKLLK
-659 GNEAGNTVG
+659 V
-668 KGTGGKAKERGN
+668 
-680 ANASGNANISRY
+680 
-692 ANDKGGT
+692 
-699 REGDSAN
+699 
-706 DEPDEMTGMMPDG
+706 
-719 IDDEVTERLIKTL
+719 L

-742 LHVPAFM
+742 LHLPAFM
-749 ILHQKVLVQIA
+749 IMHQKVLVQIA
-760 EERPTTKEELMQIG
+760 EEKPSTKEELMQIS
-774 GFGKR
+774 GFGKK
-779 KWDRYGQEILDI
+779 KWDKYGKEILDI
-791 IADCTGE
+791 IEEYHN

>member
-1 MGSCAKEPPGDRTK
+1 M
-15 LTDMRGRIEKD
+15 TDMSGRIEKD
-26 SRFLVAERYIQ
+26 SRFLLAERYIQ

-57 KHIVENCGKRLA
+57 KHIVAGCSKRLA

-108 QMPEKNRSMRK
+108 QMPEKNRSLRK

-149 TLKRYRRNDKPFGGI
+149 TLKRYRKNDRPFGGV

-197 NSRAFRS
+197 NSRAFRK
-204 LGHIVIELN
+204 LGYIVIELN
-213 KIHRQSDAVFTSML
+213 KIHRQRDAEFTSML

-248 PDFEPPA
+248 PGFEPPS

-266 QQADTINREKMDAL
+266 HQADSINREKMDAL

-285 IFNAKIEGNYPE
+285 IFKAEIDGNYPE
-297 SAYPAETGLRL
+297 SAYPAETELRL

-317 RNDTSGSSMY
+317 RNDTSGNSMY
-327 FNGKIGTVTEL
+327 FNGKIGTVTSL

-355 QEKWDN
+355 REKWDN
-361 IRYEIDKETQEI
+361 VRYEINPETQEI
-373 RAVNDGSF
+373 QAVNDGSF

-400 TFDRVMIDAGRAF
+400 TFDRVVIDAGKAF

-421 LSRCRSLEG
+421 LSRCRSLDG
-430 IVLSTPISRGCT
+430 IVLTTPITRKCT

-453 SYTPE
+453 GYTPE
-458 NQAIE
+458 NQAVE
-463 SLDSFR
+463 SLDNYR
-469 ESYLVGKMCSAFNL
+469 DSYLVDKICSAFSL
-483 NRIETLSLK
+483 GRIASLSLK
-492 LDKLWKGGLGAVYP
+492 LEKLWKGSLGSVYP
-506 KIALRLASLISGG
+506 KISAR
-519 MEEFAGV
+519 F
-526 TALAAVGKR
+526 TALVTGQDEDFSGVEAIASVGTR
-535 FQNQIRAIFADPS
+535 FQSQIREIFADQS
-548 RSPEDR
+548 RCTEDR
-554 DIFVNERIS
+554 DAFVSERIS
-563 KACTY
+563 KACAY
-568 FAEQLGYFAKA
+568 FTVQLGYYAKSI
-579 VAPTCLVEI
+579 APTCLVEI
-588 ENKETQKA
+588 ENKETQKV
-596 FKNVAEELLK
+596 FKNIAEELLK
-606 ELIYRLNLYKA
+606 ELIFRLSLYRA
-617 ILEEGFSVKLG
+617 TMADGFSVKLFS
-628 TRIATDAELQKSGT
+628 RVATECELEKTGT
-642 LKSYVR
+642 LKSCVR
-648 RIISAAREKEE
+648 RIISASRAAADKD
-659 GNEAGNTVG
+659 G
-668 KGTGGKAKERGN
+668 GN
-680 ANASGNANISRY
+680 AGTDK
-692 ANDKGGT
+692 ANDKKEVPESGMDADT
-699 REGDSAN
+699 SDIDTEY
-706 DEPDEMTGMMPDG
+706 DEA
-719 IDDEVTERLIKTL
+719 TEKLLKVL

-742 LHVPAFM
+742 LHLPAFM
-749 ILHQKVLVQIA
+749 IMHQKVLVQIA
-760 EERPTTKEELMQIG
+760 EEKPASREELMQIN
-774 GFGKR
+774 GFGK
-779 KWDRYGQEILDI
+779 KQWDKYGEEILEI
-791 IADCTGE
+791 IEEYHN

>member
-1 MGSCAKEPPGDRTK
+1 MS
-15 LTDMRGRIEKD
+15 GRIEKD
-26 SRFLVAERYIQ
+26 SRFLLAERYIQ

-57 KHIVENCGKRLA
+57 KHIVAGCSKRLA

-108 QMPEKNRSMRK
+108 QMPEKNRSLRK

-149 TLKRYRRNDKPFGGI
+149 TLKRYRKNDRPFGGV

-197 NSRAFRS
+197 NSRAFRK
-204 LGHIVIELN
+204 LGYIVIELN
-213 KIHRQSDAVFTSML
+213 KIHRQRDAEFTSML

-233 SPSDQTLERLNRRLD
+233 NPSDQTLERLNRRLD
-248 PDFEPPA
+248 PGFDPPS

-266 QQADTINREKMDAL
+266 HQSDAINREKMDAL

-285 IFNAKIEGNYPE
+285 IFKAEIDGNYPE
-297 SAYPAETGLRL
+297 SAYPAETELRL

-317 RNDTSGSSMY
+317 RNDTSGNSMY
-327 FNGKIGTVTEL
+327 FNGKIGTVTSL
-338 DPEIIVTDE
+338 YPEIIVTDE

-361 IRYEIDKETQEI
+361 VRYEINPETQEI
-373 RAVNDGSF
+373 QAVNDGSF

-400 TFDRVMIDAGRAF
+400 TFDRVIIDAGRAF

-430 IVLSTPISRGCT
+430 IVLTTPITRRCT
-442 FRNME
+442 FRNTE
-447 VSIFEN
+447 VAIFEN
-453 SYTPE
+453 GYTPE
-458 NQAIE
+458 NQAVE
-463 SLDSFR
+463 SLDNYR
-469 ESYLVGKMCSAFNL
+469 ESYLVDKICSAFSL
-483 NRIETLSLK
+483 GRIASLSLK
-492 LDKLWKGGLGAVYP
+492 LEKLWKGSLGSVYP
-506 KIALRLASLISGG
+506 KISAR
-519 MEEFAGV
+519 F
-526 TALAAVGKR
+526 TALVTGQDEDFSGVEAIASVGTR
-535 FQNQIRAIFADPS
+535 FQSQIREIFADQS
-548 RSPEDR
+548 RCTEDR
-554 DIFVNERIS
+554 DAFVSERIS
-563 KACTY
+563 KACAY
-568 FAEQLGYFAKA
+568 FTAQLGYYAKSI
-579 VAPTCLVEI
+579 APTCLVEI
-588 ENKETQKA
+588 ENKETQKV
-596 FKNVAEELLK
+596 FKNIAEELLK
-606 ELIYRLNLYKA
+606 ELIFRLSLYRA
-617 ILEEGFSVKLG
+617 TMADGFSVKLFS
-628 TRIATDAELQKSGT
+628 RVATECELEKTGT
-642 LKSYVR
+642 LKSCVR
-648 RIISAAREKEE
+648 RIISASRAAADKD
-659 GNEAGNTVG
+659 G
-668 KGTGGKAKERGN
+668 GN
-680 ANASGNANISRY
+680 AGTDNAKDKKEVPESGMDADTSDIDTEY
-692 ANDKGGT
+692 
-699 REGDSAN
+699 
-706 DEPDEMTGMMPDG
+706 DEA
-719 IDDEVTERLIKTL
+719 TEKLLKVL

-742 LHVPAFM
+742 LHLPAFM
-749 ILHQKVLVQIA
+749 IMHQKVLVQIA
-760 EERPTTKEELMQIG
+760 EEKPASREELMQIN
-774 GFGKR
+774 GFGK
-779 KWDRYGQEILDI
+779 KQWDKYGEEILEI
-791 IADCTGE
+791 IEEYHN

>member
-1 MGSCAKEPPGDRTK
+1 MS
-15 LTDMRGRIEKD
+15 GRIEKD
-26 SRFLVAERYIQ
+26 SRFLLAERYIQ

-57 KHIVENCGKRLA
+57 KHIVAGCSKRLA

-108 QMPEKNRSMRK
+108 QMPEKNRSLRK

-149 TLKRYRRNDKPFGGI
+149 TLKRYRKNDRPFGGV

-197 NSRAFRS
+197 NSRAFRK
-204 LGHIVIELN
+204 LGYIVIELN
-213 KIHRQSDAVFTSML
+213 KIHRQRDAEFTSML

-233 SPSDQTLERLNRRLD
+233 NPSDQTLERLNRRLD
-248 PDFEPPA
+248 PGFDPPS

-266 QQADTINREKMDAL
+266 HQSDAINREKMDAL

-285 IFNAKIEGNYPE
+285 IFKAEIDGNYPE
-297 SAYPAETGLRL
+297 SAYPAETELRL

-361 IRYEIDKETQEI
+361 VRYEINPETQEI
-373 RAVNDGSF
+373 QAVNDGSF

-400 TFDRVMIDAGRAF
+400 TFDRVIIDAGRAF

-430 IVLSTPISRGCT
+430 IVLTTPITRRCT
-442 FRNME
+442 FRNTE
-447 VSIFEN
+447 VAIFEN
-453 SYTPE
+453 GYTPE
-458 NQAIE
+458 NQAVE
-463 SLDSFR
+463 SLDNYR
-469 ESYLVGKMCSAFNL
+469 ESYLVDKICSTFSL
-483 NRIETLSLK
+483 GRIASLSLK
-492 LDKLWKGGLGAVYP
+492 LEKLWKGSLGSVYP
-506 KIALRLASLISGG
+506 KISAR
-519 MEEFAGV
+519 F
-526 TALAAVGKR
+526 TALVTGQDEDFSGVEAIASVGTR
-535 FQNQIRAIFADPS
+535 FQSQIREIFADQS
-548 RSPEDR
+548 RCTEDR
-554 DIFVNERIS
+554 DAFVSERIS
-563 KACTY
+563 KACAY
-568 FAEQLGYFAKA
+568 FTAQLGYYAKSI
-579 VAPTCLVEI
+579 APTCLVEI
-588 ENKETQKA
+588 ENKETQKV
-596 FKNVAEELLK
+596 FKNIAEELLK
-606 ELIYRLNLYKA
+606 ELIFRLSLYRA
-617 ILEEGFSVKLG
+617 TMADGFSVKLFS
-628 TRIATDAELQKSGT
+628 RVATECELEKTGT
-642 LKSYVR
+642 LKSCVR
-648 RIISAAREKEE
+648 RIISASRAAADKD
-659 GNEAGNTVG
+659 G
-668 KGTGGKAKERGN
+668 GN
-680 ANASGNANISRY
+680 AGTDNAKDKKEVPESGMDADTSDIDTEY
-692 ANDKGGT
+692 
-699 REGDSAN
+699 
-706 DEPDEMTGMMPDG
+706 DEA
-719 IDDEVTERLIKTL
+719 TEKLLKVL

-742 LHVPAFM
+742 LHLPAFM
-749 ILHQKVLVQIA
+749 IMHQKVLVQIA
-760 EERPTTKEELMQIG
+760 EEKPASREELMQIN
-774 GFGKR
+774 GFGK
-779 KWDRYGQEILDI
+779 KQWDKYGEEILEI
-791 IADCTGE
+791 IEEYHN

>member
-1 MGSCAKEPPGDRTK
+1 MS
-15 LTDMRGRIEKD
+15 GRIEKD
-26 SRFLVAERYIQ
+26 SRFLLAERYIQ

-57 KHIVENCGKRLA
+57 KHIVAGCSKRLA

-108 QMPEKNRSMRK
+108 QMPEKNRSLRK

-149 TLKRYRRNDKPFGGI
+149 TLKRYRKNDRPFGGV

-197 NSRAFRS
+197 NSRAFRK
-204 LGHIVIELN
+204 LGYIVIELN
-213 KIHRQSDAVFTSML
+213 KIHRQRDAEFTSML

-233 SPSDQTLERLNRRLD
+233 NPSDQTLERLNRRLD
-248 PDFEPPA
+248 PGFDPPS

-266 QQADTINREKMDAL
+266 HQSDAINREKMDAL

-285 IFNAKIEGNYPE
+285 IFKAEIDGNYPE
-297 SAYPAETGLRL
+297 SAYPAETELRL

-317 RNDTSGSSMY
+317 RNDTSGNSMY
-327 FNGKIGTVTEL
+327 FNGKIGTVTSL

-355 QEKWDN
+355 REKWDN
-361 IRYEIDKETQEI
+361 VRYEINPETQEI
-373 RAVNDGSF
+373 QAVNDGSF

-400 TFDRVMIDAGRAF
+400 TFDRVVIDAGKAF

-421 LSRCRSLEG
+421 LSRCRSLDG
-430 IVLSTPISRGCT
+430 IVLTTPITRKCT

-453 SYTPE
+453 GYTPE
-458 NQAIE
+458 NQAVG
-463 SLDSFR
+463 SLDNYR
-469 ESYLVGKMCSAFNL
+469 ESYLVDKICSTFSL
-483 NRIETLSLK
+483 GRIASLSLK
-492 LDKLWKGGLGAVYP
+492 LEKLWKGSLGSVYP
-506 KIALRLASLISGG
+506 KISAR
-519 MEEFAGV
+519 F
-526 TALAAVGKR
+526 TALVTGQDEDFSGVEAIASVGTR
-535 FQNQIRAIFADPS
+535 FQSQIREIFADQS
-548 RSPEDR
+548 RCTEDR
-554 DIFVNERIS
+554 DAFVNERIS
-563 KACTY
+563 KACAY
-568 FAEQLGYFAKA
+568 FTAQLGYYAKSI
-579 VAPTCLVEI
+579 APTCLVEI
-588 ENKETQKA
+588 ENKETQKV
-596 FKNVAEELLK
+596 FKNIAEELLK
-606 ELIYRLNLYKA
+606 ELIFRLSLYRA
-617 ILEEGFSVKLG
+617 TMADGFSVKLYS
-628 TRIATDAELQKSGT
+628 RVATECELEKTGT
-642 LKSYVR
+642 LKSCVR
-648 RIISAAREKEE
+648 RIISASRAAADKD
-659 GNEAGNTVG
+659 G
-668 KGTGGKAKERGN
+668 GN
-680 ANASGNANISRY
+680 AGTDNANGKKEVQESGMDADTSDIDTEY
-692 ANDKGGT
+692 
-699 REGDSAN
+699 
-706 DEPDEMTGMMPDG
+706 DEA
-719 IDDEVTERLIKTL
+719 TEKLLKVL

-742 LHVPAFM
+742 LHLPAFM
-749 ILHQKVLVQIA
+749 IMHQKVLVQIA
-760 EERPTTKEELMQIG
+760 EEKPASREELMQIN
-774 GFGKR
+774 GFGK
-779 KWDRYGQEILDI
+779 KQWDKYGEEILEI
-791 IADCTGE
+791 IEEYHN

>member
-1 MGSCAKEPPGDRTK
+1 MS
-15 LTDMRGRIEKD
+15 GRIEKD
-26 SRFLVAERYIQ
+26 SRFLLAERYIQ

-57 KHIVENCGKRLA
+57 KHIVAGCSKRLA

-108 QMPEKNRSMRK
+108 QMPEKNRSLRK

-149 TLKRYRRNDKPFGGI
+149 TLKRYRKNDRPFGGV

-197 NSRAFRS
+197 NSRAFRK
-204 LGHIVIELN
+204 LGYIVIELN
-213 KIHRQSDAVFTSML
+213 KIHRQRDAEFTSML

-233 SPSDQTLERLNRRLD
+233 NPSDQTLERLNRRLD
-248 PDFEPPA
+248 PGFEPPS

-266 QQADTINREKMDAL
+266 HQSDSINREKMDAL

-285 IFNAKIEGNYPE
+285 IFKAEIDGNYPE
-297 SAYPAETGLRL
+297 SAYPAETELRL

-317 RNDTSGSSMY
+317 RNDTSGNSMY
-327 FNGKIGTVTEL
+327 FNGKIGTVTSL
-338 DPEIIVTDE
+338 YPEIIVTDE

-361 IRYEIDKETQEI
+361 IRYELDKETQEI

-400 TFDRVMIDAGRAF
+400 TFDRVIIDAGRAF

-430 IVLSTPISRGCT
+430 IVLTTPITRRCT
-442 FRNME
+442 FRNTE
-447 VSIFEN
+447 VAIFEN
-453 SYTPE
+453 GYTPE
-458 NQAIE
+458 NQAVE
-463 SLDSFR
+463 SLDNYR
-469 ESYLVGKMCSAFNL
+469 ESYLVDKICSTFSL
-483 NRIETLSLK
+483 GRIASLSLK
-492 LDKLWKGGLGAVYP
+492 LEKLWKGSLGSVYP
-506 KIALRLASLISGG
+506 KISAR
-519 MEEFAGV
+519 F
-526 TALAAVGKR
+526 TALVTGQDEDFSGVEAIASVGTR
-535 FQNQIRAIFADPS
+535 FQSQIREIFADQS
-548 RSPEDR
+548 RSTEDR
-554 DIFVNERIS
+554 DAFVNERIS
-563 KACTY
+563 KACAY
-568 FAEQLGYFAKA
+568 FTAQLGYYAKA
-579 VAPTCLVEI
+579 IAPTCLVEI
-588 ENKETQKA
+588 ENKETQKV
-596 FKNVAEELLK
+596 FKSIAEELLK
-606 ELIYRLNLYKA
+606 ELIFRLSLYRA
-617 ILEEGFSVKLG
+617 TMAEGFSVKLYS
-628 TRIATDAELQKSGT
+628 RVATECELEKTGT
-642 LKSYVR
+642 LKSCVR
-648 RIISAAREKEE
+648 RIISASRAAADKD
-659 GNEAGNTVG
+659 G
-668 KGTGGKAKERGN
+668 GN
-680 ANASGNANISRY
+680 AGTDNANGKKEVQESRMDADTSDIDTEY
-692 ANDKGGT
+692 
-699 REGDSAN
+699 
-706 DEPDEMTGMMPDG
+706 DEA
-719 IDDEVTERLIKTL
+719 TEKLLKVL

-742 LHVPAFM
+742 LHLPAFM
-749 ILHQKVLVQIA
+749 IMHQKVLVQIA
-760 EERPTTKEELMQIG
+760 EEKPSTKEELMQIS

-779 KWDRYGQEILDI
+779 KWDKYGQEILDI
-791 IADCTGE
+791 IEEYHN